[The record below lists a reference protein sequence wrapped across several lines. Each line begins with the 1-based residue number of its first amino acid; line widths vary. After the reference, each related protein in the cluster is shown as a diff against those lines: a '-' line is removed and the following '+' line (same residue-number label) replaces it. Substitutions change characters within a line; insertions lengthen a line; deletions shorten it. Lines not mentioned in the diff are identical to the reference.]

1 MEKKKSFNLIIVLT
15 IVILAVGFG
24 VWKFNEKFKIS
35 FVDNKLISCREHID
49 KDLDMFCDVCH
60 LELPF
65 SNYAE
70 IKRVEAGNSGENKL
84 EIYGYMP
91 KASNANIVKM
101 SDASAISTAKRYKK
115 DIQDEDIVAGFDIS
129 LDYDN
134 KKYEPSE
141 YSQKVDVKISNLDLD
156 ISKTYALL
164 HIIDDSNY
172 EILPIK
178 EMTKDEIIFTTGSFS
193 TYIII
198 TVGTNTVTFDGE
210 NFKVLDTNGNEI
222 KNGAT
227 VASGT
232 DFSFNIVPNNYYG
245 ITGVTCSTADV
256 MNSYGDIKGKACY
269 ISSVSENMTITVT
282 TAIAPSIT
290 THPVSAK
297 VKQGSSTKFSVVAN
311 DATTY
316 EWQYRENKSSLWK
329 SVTST
334 LGSSYT
340 SANFTL
346 TSTGYEV
353 SGYEF
358 RCLVGNANFT
368 AHERVKSDIATVSVA
383 QDDLIVGET
392 PIIMVQ
398 PNMDS
403 SKVKVNSGRATYSV
417 TAMGGTDMTF
427 TWQYRENKNE
437 LWKTVTSSVASASTS
452 TPSNSTTTKPLKKST
467 LTTVAATYSLSG
479 YEFRCLVGNTF
490 YTNHD
495 AIKSDIVSI
504 SVADDDLTLQGRM
517 LNLKITAQPE
527 SQKVK
532 LGDKATFSVTAVEA
546 GTYKWQYLASGE
558 ELWKDVTSTM
568 SSTYNKASMVIDT
581 SSMSKEKSLSGARF
595 RCVVSS
601 SVVSGYTKTSDEAI
615 LSVVQGTL
623 EKDISYAK
631 VISPKDVTVFEGRE
645 ASFTAGLDPT
655 VSGLKYEW
663 HEVNGDSDINL
674 ATQGAMYMSSNRGKA
689 NSTSSEKIVI
699 KVTNKATI
707 AFDYIVSSEVNDK
720 FTVSIEDANGTI
732 KAVDGISGIK
742 DWASYTGEFTPNADG
757 EIILNLS
764 YVKNEDVNE
773 GDDFGAIRNL
783 KCTSEKTI
791 DATCTYV
798 SDDIFKITTP
808 DSDAYDSSYTKTTH
822 TWIADTTD
830 ATIFKSNN
838 KGVANSQATA
848 SVEISLSTT
857 ATLSFD
863 YRVSSEGRSY
873 DWTTIKVVDNSGIT
887 TVANKLGGTT
897 TAVTNWQTYSASVTP
912 DSNGKVKILLL
923 YRKDS
928 SANSGNDVAEVRNIK
943 VNANSIVTDN
953 CTFAND
959 NVFTLENNFKKVD
972 YAGANTSTLTIPADL
987 VTLSKNGYK
996 YYCDLGGMVTNK
1008 ATLTVME
1015 YNITDISSDEIT
1027 VTLPSEKIIYNAM
1040 PQTINVLIKHGDKI
1054 LVLDTDYTAAY
1065 KNNINVGMAT
1075 LTVTGINL
1083 YEGTR
1088 DINFLINKR
1097 DITIKPKDEHKTY
1110 DGTALTSNVAE
1121 VSEGSLASGH
1131 TVEITTTGSI
1141 IDVGN
1146 VENKISQLT
1155 IKDGS
1160 NTDVSENYNITKA
1173 SGILTVY
1180 ADSGVNFSITLD
1192 KNSYEYDGTA
1202 KTPNVIVKAE
1212 NKVLTKDVDYEVK
1225 YTNNVEAGTAT
1236 VIVTGIGNYK
1246 GSAGSSYFTITK
1258 RAIEITAGS
1267 KSKVYDG
1274 TALTCATFSI
1284 TSSNKLAANQTLSAT
1299 TFGTIT
1305 NVGTTENVIV
1315 TCKVFA
1321 SGVDVTSNY
1330 SITSKA
1336 GTLEITKADVT
1347 GSISINGTN
1356 VVGETLSVEP
1366 DLTPA
1371 NVALTYEWY
1380 YNDTNTT
1387 SNGTKISEGK
1397 TLTLTDDLAGKY
1409 IYVVGKTN
1417 SSNYNAKT
1425 FEAITTNEKNYSDI
1439 VKSGGAPVLMGETS
1453 ANVYTNGYIL
1463 GNSSISARRSN
1474 VTSIVIKDN
1483 VDGASDSTISWD
1495 VSKVK
1500 DRSVTAWLVPNG
1512 SNYTLYIGA
1521 EGKII
1526 VSNGYAL
1533 FAEYSNCTSITGLV
1547 NLTTYE
1553 VTNMSRMFSNL
1564 SKVTSL
1570 DVSTLDTASCG
1581 DFSYMF
1587 NGCNALTSLNVS
1599 KFDTIRAT
1607 NMKMMFNGV
1616 SKVNVLNVSGFDTV
1630 NVRDMSGMF
1639 KGCSS
1644 VSGLD
1649 VSLFDTTNVENMASM
1664 FNGCSSLTSLDVTGF
1679 ITTSVKSMG
1688 RMFKDCSKLTRL
1700 DLCSFDLSKL
1710 DGSTYLESLNGV
1722 NDINEVEMFKGCTS
1736 LKSVLL
1742 GKHFARINGAN
1753 MFDGCSALN
1762 IIIAQAETPMSL
1774 STDTGL
1780 NSLTNA
1786 IIYVPNDSSY
1796 TNYLK
1801 ANNYSSVFGDRRIK
1815 RMLEVLGEGRVNLYY
1830 GDTYTSAGAL
1840 VAGCAED
1847 SKDIYESYG
1856 YTLEVT
1862 GLPVDTTV
1870 IGIHKV
1876 KFNLKYMNTTVDS
1889 M

>member
-1 MEKKKSFNLIIVLT
+1 MKKRKSFNLIIILT
-15 IVILAVGFG
+15 IVILAVGLG
-24 VWKFNEKFKIS
+24 VWKFNERFKIS
-35 FVDNKLISCREHID
+35 FGDNKLISCREHID

-156 ISKTYALL
+156 TSKTYALL

-290 THPVSAK
+290 THPVSVK

-316 EWQYRENKSSLWK
+316 EWQYRENKNSLWK

-334 LGSSYT
+334 LGSGYT
-340 SANFTL
+340 SVNFIL
-346 TSTGYEV
+346 TSTGYTV

-358 RCLVGNANFT
+358 RCLAGNANFT
-368 AHERVKSDIATVSVA
+368 GHERIT
-383 QDDLIVGET
+383 
-392 PIIMVQ
+392 
-398 PNMDS
+398 
-403 SKVKVNSGRATYSV
+403 
-417 TAMGGTDMTF
+417 
-427 TWQYRENKNE
+427 
-437 LWKTVTSSVASASTS
+437 
-452 TPSNSTTTKPLKKST
+452 
-467 LTTVAATYSLSG
+467 
-479 YEFRCLVGNTF
+479 
-490 YTNHD
+490 
-495 AIKSDIVSI
+495 SDIVSI

-546 GTYKWQYLASGE
+546 GTYKWQYLPSGE

-615 LSVVQGTL
+615 FSVVQGTL

-645 ASFTAGLDPT
+645 ASFTVGLDPA

-674 ATQGAMYMSSNRGKA
+674 ATENSN
-689 NSTSSEKIVI
+689 
-699 KVTNKATI
+699 
-707 AFDYIVSSEVNDK
+707 YI
-720 FTVSIEDANGTI
+720 G
-732 KAVDGISGIK
+732 
-742 DWASYTGEFTPNADG
+742 
-757 EIILNLS
+757 
-764 YVKNEDVNE
+764 
-773 GDDFGAIRNL
+773 
-783 KCTSEKTI
+783 
-791 DATCTYV
+791 
-798 SDDIFKITTP
+798 
-808 DSDAYDSSYTKTTH
+808 
-822 TWIADTTD
+822 ADT
-830 ATIFKSNN
+830 
-838 KGVANSQATA
+838 
-848 SVEISLSTT
+848 E
-857 ATLSFD
+857 
-863 YRVSSEGRSY
+863 
-873 DWTTIKVVDNSGIT
+873 
-887 TVANKLGGTT
+887 
-897 TAVTNWQTYSASVTP
+897 
-912 DSNGKVKILLL
+912 
-923 YRKDS
+923 
-928 SANSGNDVAEVRNIK
+928 
-943 VNANSIVTDN
+943 
-953 CTFAND
+953 
-959 NVFTLENNFKKVD
+959 
-972 YAGANTSTLTIPADL
+972 TLTIPADL

-996 YYCDLGGMVTNK
+996 YYCDIGGMVTNK
-1008 ATLTVME
+1008 ATLTVVE

-1027 VTLPSEKIIYNAM
+1027 ITLPSEKIIYNAM

-1054 LVLDTDYTAAY
+1054 LVLGTDYTAAY
-1065 KNNINVGMAT
+1065 KNNINVGMTT
-1075 LTVTGINL
+1075 LTITGINL

-1121 VSEGSLASGH
+1121 VSEGSLATGH

-1141 IDVGN
+1141 IDVGS
-1146 VENKISQLT
+1146 VENTISHLT

-1202 KTPNVIVKAE
+1202 KTPNVTVKVE

-1225 YTNNVEAGTAT
+1225 YTNNVDAGTAT

-1267 KSKVYDG
+1267 KSRVYDG
-1274 TALTCATFSI
+1274 TALICATFSI

-1336 GTLEITKADVT
+1336 GILEIKKADVT

-1425 FEAITTNEKNYSDI
+1425 FETITTNEKNYSDI
-1439 VKSGGAPVLMGETS
+1439 VKTGSAPVLMGETS

-1463 GNSSISARRSN
+1463 GNSSISVRRSN

-1526 VSNGYAL
+1526 LSNGYAL

-1547 NLTTYE
+1547 NLATYE

-1847 SKDIYESYG
+1847 SKDVYESYG

>member
-1 MEKKKSFNLIIVLT
+1 MKKRKSFNLIIILT
-15 IVILAVGFG
+15 IVILALGLG
-24 VWKFNEKFKIS
+24 VWKFNERFKIS

-101 SDASAISTAKRYKK
+101 SDASAISAAKRYKK

-156 ISKTYALL
+156 TSKTYALL

-269 ISSVSENMTITVT
+269 ISSVSENMTIIVT

-290 THPVSAK
+290 MHPVSVK

-316 EWQYRENKSSLWK
+316 EWQYRENKNSLWK

-334 LGSSYT
+334 LGSGYT
-340 SANFTL
+340 SVNFTL
-346 TSTGYEV
+346 TSTGYTV

-368 AHERVKSDIATVSVA
+368 GHERIT
-383 QDDLIVGET
+383 
-392 PIIMVQ
+392 
-398 PNMDS
+398 
-403 SKVKVNSGRATYSV
+403 
-417 TAMGGTDMTF
+417 
-427 TWQYRENKNE
+427 
-437 LWKTVTSSVASASTS
+437 
-452 TPSNSTTTKPLKKST
+452 
-467 LTTVAATYSLSG
+467 
-479 YEFRCLVGNTF
+479 
-490 YTNHD
+490 
-495 AIKSDIVSI
+495 SDIVSI

-546 GTYKWQYLASGE
+546 GAYKWQYLPSGE

-645 ASFTAGLDPT
+645 ASFTAGLDPA

-674 ATQGAMYMSSNRGKA
+674 ATENSN
-689 NSTSSEKIVI
+689 
-699 KVTNKATI
+699 
-707 AFDYIVSSEVNDK
+707 YI
-720 FTVSIEDANGTI
+720 G
-732 KAVDGISGIK
+732 
-742 DWASYTGEFTPNADG
+742 
-757 EIILNLS
+757 
-764 YVKNEDVNE
+764 
-773 GDDFGAIRNL
+773 
-783 KCTSEKTI
+783 
-791 DATCTYV
+791 
-798 SDDIFKITTP
+798 
-808 DSDAYDSSYTKTTH
+808 
-822 TWIADTTD
+822 ADT
-830 ATIFKSNN
+830 
-838 KGVANSQATA
+838 
-848 SVEISLSTT
+848 E
-857 ATLSFD
+857 
-863 YRVSSEGRSY
+863 
-873 DWTTIKVVDNSGIT
+873 
-887 TVANKLGGTT
+887 
-897 TAVTNWQTYSASVTP
+897 
-912 DSNGKVKILLL
+912 
-923 YRKDS
+923 
-928 SANSGNDVAEVRNIK
+928 
-943 VNANSIVTDN
+943 
-953 CTFAND
+953 
-959 NVFTLENNFKKVD
+959 
-972 YAGANTSTLTIPADL
+972 TLTIPADL

-996 YYCDLGGMVTNK
+996 YYCDIGGMVTNK

-1027 VTLPSEKIIYNAM
+1027 ITLPSEKIIYNTM
-1040 PQTINVLIKHGDKI
+1040 PRMLNLIIKHGDKI
-1054 LVLDTDYTAAY
+1054 LVLDTDYTTTY
-1065 KNNINVGMAT
+1065 KNNINIGMAT
-1075 LTVTGINL
+1075 LTITGINL

-1097 DITIKPKDEHKTY
+1097 DITIKPKDAHKTY
-1110 DGTALTSNVAE
+1110 DGTALTSNIAE
-1121 VSEGSLASGH
+1121 VSEGSLVTGH

-1141 IDVGN
+1141 IDVGS
-1146 VENKISQLT
+1146 VENTISQLT

-1202 KTPNVIVKAE
+1202 KTPNVVVKAE

-1225 YTNNVEAGTAT
+1225 YTNNVDAGTAT

-1336 GTLEITKADVT
+1336 GILEIKKADVT

-1425 FEAITTNEKNYSDI
+1425 FETITTNEKNYSDI
-1439 VKSGGAPVLMGETS
+1439 VKSGSAPVLMGETS

-1483 VDGASDSTISWD
+1483 VDGVSDSTISWD

-1547 NLTTYE
+1547 NLATYE

-1616 SKVNVLNVSGFDTV
+1616 SKVNALNVSGFDTV

-1664 FNGCSSLTSLDVTGF
+1664 FNGCSSLTSLDVSGF

-1774 STDTGL
+1774 STDTGI

-1830 GDTYTSAGAL
+1830 GDTYTSVDAL

>member
-1 MEKKKSFNLIIVLT
+1 MKKRKSFNLIIILT
-15 IVILAVGFG
+15 IVILAVGLG
-24 VWKFNEKFKIS
+24 VWKFNERFKIS
-35 FVDNKLISCREHID
+35 FGDNKLISCREHID

-70 IKRVEAGNSGENKL
+70 IKSVEAGNSGENKL

-101 SDASAISTAKRYKK
+101 SDASAISAAKRYKK

-156 ISKTYALL
+156 TSKTYALL

-290 THPVSAK
+290 THPVSVK
-297 VKQGSSTKFSVVAN
+297 VKQGSLTKFSVVAN

-316 EWQYRENKSSLWK
+316 EWQYRENKNSLWK

-334 LGSSYT
+334 LGSGYT
-340 SANFTL
+340 SVNFTL
-346 TSTGYEV
+346 TSTGYTV

-368 AHERVKSDIATVSVA
+368 GHERIT
-383 QDDLIVGET
+383 
-392 PIIMVQ
+392 
-398 PNMDS
+398 
-403 SKVKVNSGRATYSV
+403 
-417 TAMGGTDMTF
+417 
-427 TWQYRENKNE
+427 
-437 LWKTVTSSVASASTS
+437 
-452 TPSNSTTTKPLKKST
+452 
-467 LTTVAATYSLSG
+467 
-479 YEFRCLVGNTF
+479 
-490 YTNHD
+490 
-495 AIKSDIVSI
+495 SDIVSI

-546 GTYKWQYLASGE
+546 GTYKWQYLPSGE

-615 LSVVQGTL
+615 FSVVQGTL

-645 ASFTAGLDPT
+645 ASFTAGLDPA

-674 ATQGAMYMSSNRGKA
+674 ATENSN
-689 NSTSSEKIVI
+689 
-699 KVTNKATI
+699 
-707 AFDYIVSSEVNDK
+707 YI
-720 FTVSIEDANGTI
+720 G
-732 KAVDGISGIK
+732 
-742 DWASYTGEFTPNADG
+742 
-757 EIILNLS
+757 
-764 YVKNEDVNE
+764 
-773 GDDFGAIRNL
+773 
-783 KCTSEKTI
+783 
-791 DATCTYV
+791 
-798 SDDIFKITTP
+798 
-808 DSDAYDSSYTKTTH
+808 
-822 TWIADTTD
+822 ADT
-830 ATIFKSNN
+830 
-838 KGVANSQATA
+838 
-848 SVEISLSTT
+848 E
-857 ATLSFD
+857 
-863 YRVSSEGRSY
+863 
-873 DWTTIKVVDNSGIT
+873 
-887 TVANKLGGTT
+887 
-897 TAVTNWQTYSASVTP
+897 
-912 DSNGKVKILLL
+912 
-923 YRKDS
+923 
-928 SANSGNDVAEVRNIK
+928 
-943 VNANSIVTDN
+943 
-953 CTFAND
+953 
-959 NVFTLENNFKKVD
+959 
-972 YAGANTSTLTIPADL
+972 TLTIPADL

-996 YYCDLGGMVTNK
+996 YYCDIGGMVTNK

-1027 VTLPSEKIIYNAM
+1027 ITLPSEKIIYNTM
-1040 PQTINVLIKHGDKI
+1040 PRMLNLIIKHGDKI
-1054 LVLDTDYTAAY
+1054 LVLDTDYTTTY
-1065 KNNINVGMAT
+1065 KNNINIGMAT
-1075 LTVTGINL
+1075 LTITGINL

-1097 DITIKPKDEHKTY
+1097 DITIKPKDAHKTY
-1110 DGTALTSNVAE
+1110 DGTALTSNIAE
-1121 VSEGSLASGH
+1121 VSEGSLVTGH

-1141 IDVGN
+1141 IDVGS
-1146 VENKISQLT
+1146 VENTISQLT

-1258 RAIEITAGS
+1258 RAIEITAGN
-1267 KSKVYDG
+1267 KSKIYDG

-1330 SITSKA
+1330 SITSKV

-1371 NVALTYEWY
+1371 NVAFTCEWY

-1439 VKSGGAPVLMGETS
+1439 VKSGSAPVLMGETS

>member
-1 MEKKKSFNLIIVLT
+1 MKKRKSFNLIIILT
-15 IVILAVGFG
+15 IVILAVGLG
-24 VWKFNEKFKIS
+24 VWKFNERFKIS
-35 FVDNKLISCREHID
+35 FGDNKLISCREHID

-101 SDASAISTAKRYKK
+101 SDASAISAAKRYKK

-156 ISKTYALL
+156 TSKTYALL

-290 THPVSAK
+290 THPVSVK
-297 VKQGSSTKFSVVAN
+297 VKQGSLTKFSVVAN

-316 EWQYRENKSSLWK
+316 EWQYRENKNSLWK

-334 LGSSYT
+334 LGSGYT
-340 SANFTL
+340 SVNFTL
-346 TSTGYEV
+346 TSTGYTV

-368 AHERVKSDIATVSVA
+368 GHERIT
-383 QDDLIVGET
+383 
-392 PIIMVQ
+392 
-398 PNMDS
+398 
-403 SKVKVNSGRATYSV
+403 
-417 TAMGGTDMTF
+417 
-427 TWQYRENKNE
+427 
-437 LWKTVTSSVASASTS
+437 
-452 TPSNSTTTKPLKKST
+452 
-467 LTTVAATYSLSG
+467 
-479 YEFRCLVGNTF
+479 
-490 YTNHD
+490 
-495 AIKSDIVSI
+495 SDIVSI

-546 GTYKWQYLASGE
+546 GTYKWQYLPSGE

-581 SSMSKEKSLSGARF
+581 SSMSKEKTLSGARF

-645 ASFTAGLDPT
+645 ASFTAGLDPA

-674 ATQGAMYMSSNRGKA
+674 ATENSN
-689 NSTSSEKIVI
+689 
-699 KVTNKATI
+699 
-707 AFDYIVSSEVNDK
+707 YI
-720 FTVSIEDANGTI
+720 G
-732 KAVDGISGIK
+732 
-742 DWASYTGEFTPNADG
+742 
-757 EIILNLS
+757 
-764 YVKNEDVNE
+764 
-773 GDDFGAIRNL
+773 
-783 KCTSEKTI
+783 
-791 DATCTYV
+791 
-798 SDDIFKITTP
+798 
-808 DSDAYDSSYTKTTH
+808 
-822 TWIADTTD
+822 ADT
-830 ATIFKSNN
+830 
-838 KGVANSQATA
+838 
-848 SVEISLSTT
+848 E
-857 ATLSFD
+857 
-863 YRVSSEGRSY
+863 
-873 DWTTIKVVDNSGIT
+873 
-887 TVANKLGGTT
+887 
-897 TAVTNWQTYSASVTP
+897 
-912 DSNGKVKILLL
+912 
-923 YRKDS
+923 
-928 SANSGNDVAEVRNIK
+928 
-943 VNANSIVTDN
+943 
-953 CTFAND
+953 
-959 NVFTLENNFKKVD
+959 
-972 YAGANTSTLTIPADL
+972 TLTIPADL

-996 YYCDLGGMVTNK
+996 YYCDIGGMVTNK
-1008 ATLTVME
+1008 ATLTVVE

-1027 VTLPSEKIIYNAM
+1027 ITLPSEKIIYNTM
-1040 PQTINVLIKHGDKI
+1040 PRMLNLIIKHGDKI
-1054 LVLDTDYTAAY
+1054 LVLDTDYTTTY
-1065 KNNINVGMAT
+1065 KNNINIGMAT
-1075 LTVTGINL
+1075 LTITGINL

-1110 DGTALTSNVAE
+1110 DGTALTSNIVE
-1121 VSEGSLASGH
+1121 VSEGSLVTGH

-1141 IDVGN
+1141 IDVGS
-1146 VENKISQLT
+1146 VENTISQLT

-1347 GSISINGTN
+1347 GSININGTN

-1439 VKSGGAPVLMGETS
+1439 VKSGSAPVLMGETS

>member
-1 MEKKKSFNLIIVLT
+1 MKKRKSFNLIIILT
-15 IVILAVGFG
+15 IVILAVGLG
-24 VWKFNEKFKIS
+24 VWKFNERFKIS
-35 FVDNKLISCREHID
+35 FGDNKLISCREHID

-156 ISKTYALL
+156 TSKTYALL

-290 THPVSAK
+290 THPVSVK

-316 EWQYRENKSSLWK
+316 EWQYRENKNSLWK

-334 LGSSYT
+334 LGSGYT
-340 SANFTL
+340 SVNFIL
-346 TSTGYEV
+346 TSTGYTV

-368 AHERVKSDIATVSVA
+368 GHERIT
-383 QDDLIVGET
+383 
-392 PIIMVQ
+392 
-398 PNMDS
+398 
-403 SKVKVNSGRATYSV
+403 
-417 TAMGGTDMTF
+417 
-427 TWQYRENKNE
+427 
-437 LWKTVTSSVASASTS
+437 
-452 TPSNSTTTKPLKKST
+452 
-467 LTTVAATYSLSG
+467 
-479 YEFRCLVGNTF
+479 
-490 YTNHD
+490 
-495 AIKSDIVSI
+495 SDIVSI

-546 GTYKWQYLASGE
+546 GTYKWQYLPSGE

-601 SVVSGYTKTSDEAI
+601 SVASGYTKTSDEAI

-645 ASFTAGLDPT
+645 ASFTAGLDLA

-674 ATQGAMYMSSNRGKA
+674 ATENSN
-689 NSTSSEKIVI
+689 
-699 KVTNKATI
+699 
-707 AFDYIVSSEVNDK
+707 YI
-720 FTVSIEDANGTI
+720 G
-732 KAVDGISGIK
+732 
-742 DWASYTGEFTPNADG
+742 
-757 EIILNLS
+757 
-764 YVKNEDVNE
+764 
-773 GDDFGAIRNL
+773 
-783 KCTSEKTI
+783 
-791 DATCTYV
+791 
-798 SDDIFKITTP
+798 
-808 DSDAYDSSYTKTTH
+808 
-822 TWIADTTD
+822 ADT
-830 ATIFKSNN
+830 
-838 KGVANSQATA
+838 
-848 SVEISLSTT
+848 E
-857 ATLSFD
+857 
-863 YRVSSEGRSY
+863 
-873 DWTTIKVVDNSGIT
+873 
-887 TVANKLGGTT
+887 
-897 TAVTNWQTYSASVTP
+897 
-912 DSNGKVKILLL
+912 
-923 YRKDS
+923 
-928 SANSGNDVAEVRNIK
+928 
-943 VNANSIVTDN
+943 
-953 CTFAND
+953 
-959 NVFTLENNFKKVD
+959 
-972 YAGANTSTLTIPADL
+972 TLTIPADL

-996 YYCDLGGMVTNK
+996 YYCDIGGMVTNK

-1027 VTLPSEKIIYNAM
+1027 ITLPSEKIIYNAM

-1054 LVLDTDYTAAY
+1054 LVLGTDYTAAY
-1065 KNNINVGMAT
+1065 KNNINVGMTT

-1110 DGTALTSNVAE
+1110 DGTALTSNIAE
-1121 VSEGSLASGH
+1121 VSEGSLVTGH

-1141 IDVGN
+1141 IDVGS
-1146 VENKISQLT
+1146 VENTISQLT

-1202 KTPNVIVKAE
+1202 KTPNVVVKAE

-1225 YTNNVEAGTAT
+1225 YTNNVDAGTAT

-1267 KSKVYDG
+1267 KSRVYDG

-1336 GTLEITKADVT
+1336 GILEIKKADVT

-1439 VKSGGAPVLMGETS
+1439 VKSGSAPVLMGETS
-1453 ANVYTNGYIL
+1453 ENVYTNGYIL

-1483 VDGASDSTISWD
+1483 VDGVSDSTISWD

-1526 VSNGYAL
+1526 LSNGYAL

-1547 NLTTYE
+1547 NLATYE

-1722 NDINEVEMFKGCTS
+1722 NDINEVEMFRGCTS

-1830 GDTYTSAGAL
+1830 GDTYTSVGAL

>member
-1 MEKKKSFNLIIVLT
+1 MKKRKSFNLIIILT
-15 IVILAVGFG
+15 IVILAVGLG
-24 VWKFNEKFKIS
+24 VWKFNERFKIS
-35 FVDNKLISCREHID
+35 FGDNKLISCREHID

-156 ISKTYALL
+156 TSKTYALL

-269 ISSVSENMTITVT
+269 ISSVSENMTIIVT

-290 THPVSAK
+290 MHPVSVK

-316 EWQYRENKSSLWK
+316 EWQYRENKNSLWK

-334 LGSSYT
+334 LGSGYT
-340 SANFTL
+340 SVNFTL
-346 TSTGYEV
+346 TSTGYTV

-368 AHERVKSDIATVSVA
+368 GHERIT
-383 QDDLIVGET
+383 
-392 PIIMVQ
+392 
-398 PNMDS
+398 
-403 SKVKVNSGRATYSV
+403 
-417 TAMGGTDMTF
+417 
-427 TWQYRENKNE
+427 
-437 LWKTVTSSVASASTS
+437 
-452 TPSNSTTTKPLKKST
+452 
-467 LTTVAATYSLSG
+467 
-479 YEFRCLVGNTF
+479 
-490 YTNHD
+490 
-495 AIKSDIVSI
+495 SDIVSI

-546 GTYKWQYLASGE
+546 GTYKWQYLPSGE

-601 SVVSGYTKTSDEAI
+601 SVASGYTKTSDEAI

-645 ASFTAGLDPT
+645 ASFTAGLDPA

-663 HEVNGDSDINL
+663 HEVNEDSDINL
-674 ATQGAMYMSSNRGKA
+674 ATENSN
-689 NSTSSEKIVI
+689 
-699 KVTNKATI
+699 
-707 AFDYIVSSEVNDK
+707 YI
-720 FTVSIEDANGTI
+720 G
-732 KAVDGISGIK
+732 
-742 DWASYTGEFTPNADG
+742 
-757 EIILNLS
+757 
-764 YVKNEDVNE
+764 
-773 GDDFGAIRNL
+773 
-783 KCTSEKTI
+783 
-791 DATCTYV
+791 
-798 SDDIFKITTP
+798 
-808 DSDAYDSSYTKTTH
+808 
-822 TWIADTTD
+822 ADT
-830 ATIFKSNN
+830 
-838 KGVANSQATA
+838 
-848 SVEISLSTT
+848 E
-857 ATLSFD
+857 
-863 YRVSSEGRSY
+863 
-873 DWTTIKVVDNSGIT
+873 
-887 TVANKLGGTT
+887 
-897 TAVTNWQTYSASVTP
+897 
-912 DSNGKVKILLL
+912 
-923 YRKDS
+923 
-928 SANSGNDVAEVRNIK
+928 
-943 VNANSIVTDN
+943 
-953 CTFAND
+953 
-959 NVFTLENNFKKVD
+959 
-972 YAGANTSTLTIPADL
+972 TLTIPADL

-996 YYCDLGGMVTNK
+996 YYCDIGGMVTNK

-1075 LTVTGINL
+1075 LTITGINL

-1110 DGTALTSNVAE
+1110 DGTALTSNIAE
-1121 VSEGSLASGH
+1121 VSEGSLATGH

-1202 KTPNVIVKAE
+1202 KTPNVTVKAE

-1225 YTNNVEAGTAT
+1225 YTNNVDAGTAT

-1267 KSKVYDG
+1267 KSRVYDG
-1274 TALTCATFSI
+1274 TALTCAIFSI

-1330 SITSKA
+1330 SITSKV

-1366 DLTPA
+1366 NLTPA
-1371 NVALTYEWY
+1371 NVTLTYEWY

-1439 VKSGGAPVLMGETS
+1439 VKSGSAPVLMGETS
-1453 ANVYTNGYIL
+1453 ENVYTNGYIL

-1483 VDGASDSTISWD
+1483 VDGVSDSTISWD

-1526 VSNGYAL
+1526 LSNGYAL

-1547 NLTTYE
+1547 NLATYE

-1679 ITTSVKSMG
+1679 ITTSAKSMG

-1762 IIIAQAETPMSL
+1762 IIIAQTETPMSL

-1830 GDTYTSAGAL
+1830 GDTYTSVGAL

-1847 SKDIYESYG
+1847 SKDVYESYG

>member
-1 MEKKKSFNLIIVLT
+1 MKKRKSFNLIIILT
-15 IVILAVGFG
+15 IVILAVGLG
-24 VWKFNEKFKIS
+24 VWKFNERFKIS
-35 FVDNKLISCREHID
+35 FGDNKLISCREHID

-70 IKRVEAGNSGENKL
+70 IKSVEAGNSGENKL

-101 SDASAISTAKRYKK
+101 SDASAISVAKRYKK

-156 ISKTYALL
+156 TSKTYALL

-290 THPVSAK
+290 THPVSVK
-297 VKQGSSTKFSVVAN
+297 VKQGSLTKFSVVAN

-316 EWQYRENKSSLWK
+316 EWQYRENKNSLWK

-334 LGSSYT
+334 LGSGYT
-340 SANFTL
+340 SVNFTL
-346 TSTGYEV
+346 TSTGYTV

-368 AHERVKSDIATVSVA
+368 GHERIT
-383 QDDLIVGET
+383 
-392 PIIMVQ
+392 
-398 PNMDS
+398 
-403 SKVKVNSGRATYSV
+403 
-417 TAMGGTDMTF
+417 
-427 TWQYRENKNE
+427 
-437 LWKTVTSSVASASTS
+437 
-452 TPSNSTTTKPLKKST
+452 
-467 LTTVAATYSLSG
+467 
-479 YEFRCLVGNTF
+479 
-490 YTNHD
+490 
-495 AIKSDIVSI
+495 SDIVSI

-546 GTYKWQYLASGE
+546 GTYKWQYLPSGE

-581 SSMSKEKSLSGARF
+581 NSMSKEKSLSGTRF

-601 SVVSGYTKTSDEAI
+601 SVVSGYTKTSDEVI

-645 ASFTAGLDPT
+645 ASFTAGLDPA

-674 ATQGAMYMSSNRGKA
+674 ATENSN
-689 NSTSSEKIVI
+689 
-699 KVTNKATI
+699 
-707 AFDYIVSSEVNDK
+707 YI
-720 FTVSIEDANGTI
+720 G
-732 KAVDGISGIK
+732 
-742 DWASYTGEFTPNADG
+742 
-757 EIILNLS
+757 
-764 YVKNEDVNE
+764 
-773 GDDFGAIRNL
+773 
-783 KCTSEKTI
+783 
-791 DATCTYV
+791 
-798 SDDIFKITTP
+798 
-808 DSDAYDSSYTKTTH
+808 
-822 TWIADTTD
+822 ADT
-830 ATIFKSNN
+830 
-838 KGVANSQATA
+838 
-848 SVEISLSTT
+848 E
-857 ATLSFD
+857 
-863 YRVSSEGRSY
+863 
-873 DWTTIKVVDNSGIT
+873 
-887 TVANKLGGTT
+887 
-897 TAVTNWQTYSASVTP
+897 
-912 DSNGKVKILLL
+912 
-923 YRKDS
+923 
-928 SANSGNDVAEVRNIK
+928 
-943 VNANSIVTDN
+943 
-953 CTFAND
+953 
-959 NVFTLENNFKKVD
+959 
-972 YAGANTSTLTIPADL
+972 TLTIPADL

-996 YYCDLGGMVTNK
+996 YYCDIGGMVTNK

-1027 VTLPSEKIIYNAM
+1027 ITLPSEKIIYNTM
-1040 PQTINVLIKHGDKI
+1040 PRMLNLIIKHGDKI
-1054 LVLDTDYTAAY
+1054 LVLDTDYTTTY
-1065 KNNINVGMAT
+1065 KNNINIGMAT
-1075 LTVTGINL
+1075 LTITGINL

-1097 DITIKPKDEHKTY
+1097 DITIKPKDAHKTY
-1110 DGTALTSNVAE
+1110 DGTALTSNIAE
-1121 VSEGSLASGH
+1121 VSEGSLATGH

-1225 YTNNVEAGTAT
+1225 YTNNVDAGTAT

-1267 KSKVYDG
+1267 KSRVYDG

-1336 GTLEITKADVT
+1336 GILELKKADVT

-1425 FEAITTNEKNYSDI
+1425 FETTTTNEKNYSDI
-1439 VKSGGAPVLMGETS
+1439 VKSGSAPVLMGETS

-1463 GNSSISARRSN
+1463 GNSSISVRRSN

-1483 VDGASDSTISWD
+1483 VDGVSDSTISWD

-1526 VSNGYAL
+1526 LSNGYAL

-1547 NLTTYE
+1547 NLATYE

-1564 SKVTSL
+1564 SKVTSI

-1710 DGSTYLESLNGV
+1710 DGSTYLETLNGV

-1736 LKSVLL
+1736 LKSILL

-1753 MFDGCSALN
+1753 MFDGCSTLN
-1762 IIIAQAETPMSL
+1762 IIIAQSETPMSL

-1780 NSLTNA
+1780 NTLTNA

-1796 TNYLK
+1796 TNYLN

-1815 RMLEVLGEGRVNLYY
+1815 RMLEVLGEGKVNLYY

-1876 KFNLKYMNTTVDS
+1876 KFNLKYMNITVDS

>member
-1 MEKKKSFNLIIVLT
+1 MKKRKSFNLIIILT
-15 IVILAVGFG
+15 IVILAVGLG
-24 VWKFNEKFKIS
+24 VWKFNERFKIS
-35 FVDNKLISCREHID
+35 FGDNKLISCREHID

-156 ISKTYALL
+156 TSKTYALL

-269 ISSVSENMTITVT
+269 ISSVSENMTIIVT

-290 THPVSAK
+290 THPVSVK

-316 EWQYRENKSSLWK
+316 EWQYRENKNSLWK

-334 LGSSYT
+334 LGSGYT
-340 SANFTL
+340 SVNFIL
-346 TSTGYEV
+346 TSTGYTV

-368 AHERVKSDIATVSVA
+368 GHERIT
-383 QDDLIVGET
+383 
-392 PIIMVQ
+392 
-398 PNMDS
+398 
-403 SKVKVNSGRATYSV
+403 
-417 TAMGGTDMTF
+417 
-427 TWQYRENKNE
+427 
-437 LWKTVTSSVASASTS
+437 
-452 TPSNSTTTKPLKKST
+452 
-467 LTTVAATYSLSG
+467 
-479 YEFRCLVGNTF
+479 
-490 YTNHD
+490 
-495 AIKSDIVSI
+495 SDIVSI

-532 LGDKATFSVTAVEA
+532 LGDKATFSVTAVGA
-546 GTYKWQYLASGE
+546 GTYKWQYLPSGE

-601 SVVSGYTKTSDEAI
+601 SVASGYTKTSDEAI

-645 ASFTAGLDPT
+645 ANFTAGLDPA

-674 ATQGAMYMSSNRGKA
+674 ATENSN
-689 NSTSSEKIVI
+689 
-699 KVTNKATI
+699 
-707 AFDYIVSSEVNDK
+707 YI
-720 FTVSIEDANGTI
+720 G
-732 KAVDGISGIK
+732 
-742 DWASYTGEFTPNADG
+742 
-757 EIILNLS
+757 
-764 YVKNEDVNE
+764 
-773 GDDFGAIRNL
+773 
-783 KCTSEKTI
+783 
-791 DATCTYV
+791 
-798 SDDIFKITTP
+798 
-808 DSDAYDSSYTKTTH
+808 
-822 TWIADTTD
+822 ADT
-830 ATIFKSNN
+830 
-838 KGVANSQATA
+838 
-848 SVEISLSTT
+848 E
-857 ATLSFD
+857 
-863 YRVSSEGRSY
+863 
-873 DWTTIKVVDNSGIT
+873 
-887 TVANKLGGTT
+887 
-897 TAVTNWQTYSASVTP
+897 
-912 DSNGKVKILLL
+912 
-923 YRKDS
+923 
-928 SANSGNDVAEVRNIK
+928 
-943 VNANSIVTDN
+943 
-953 CTFAND
+953 
-959 NVFTLENNFKKVD
+959 
-972 YAGANTSTLTIPADL
+972 TLTIPADL

-996 YYCDLGGMVTNK
+996 YYCDIGGMVTNK

-1054 LVLDTDYTAAY
+1054 LVLDTDYTATY
-1065 KNNINVGMAT
+1065 KNNIKVGMAT
-1075 LTVTGINL
+1075 LTITGINL

-1110 DGTALTSNVAE
+1110 DGTALTSNIAE
-1121 VSEGSLASGH
+1121 VSEGSLVTGH

-1141 IDVGN
+1141 IDVGS
-1146 VENKISQLT
+1146 VENTISQLT

-1202 KTPNVIVKAE
+1202 KTPNVVVKAE

-1225 YTNNVEAGTAT
+1225 YTNNVDAGTAT

-1267 KSKVYDG
+1267 KSRVYDG

-1321 SGVDVTSNY
+1321 SGVDATPNY
-1330 SITSKA
+1330 SITSKV

-1439 VKSGGAPVLMGETS
+1439 VKSGSAPVLMGETS

-1526 VSNGYAL
+1526 LSNGYAL

-1547 NLTTYE
+1547 NLATYE

-1830 GDTYTSAGAL
+1830 GDTYTSVGAL

>member
-1 MEKKKSFNLIIVLT
+1 MKKRKSFNLIIILT
-15 IVILAVGFG
+15 IVILAVGLG
-24 VWKFNEKFKIS
+24 VWKFNERFKIS
-35 FVDNKLISCREHID
+35 FGDNKLISCREHID

-70 IKRVEAGNSGENKL
+70 IKSVEAGNSGENKL

-101 SDASAISTAKRYKK
+101 SDASAISAAKRYKK

-134 KKYEPSE
+134 KKYEPRE

-156 ISKTYALL
+156 TSKTYALL

-290 THPVSAK
+290 THPVSVK
-297 VKQGSSTKFSVVAN
+297 VKQGSLTKFSVVAN

-316 EWQYRENKSSLWK
+316 EWQYRENKNSLWK

-334 LGSSYT
+334 LGSGYT
-340 SANFTL
+340 SVNFTL
-346 TSTGYEV
+346 TSTGYTV

-368 AHERVKSDIATVSVA
+368 GHERIT
-383 QDDLIVGET
+383 
-392 PIIMVQ
+392 
-398 PNMDS
+398 
-403 SKVKVNSGRATYSV
+403 
-417 TAMGGTDMTF
+417 
-427 TWQYRENKNE
+427 
-437 LWKTVTSSVASASTS
+437 
-452 TPSNSTTTKPLKKST
+452 
-467 LTTVAATYSLSG
+467 
-479 YEFRCLVGNTF
+479 
-490 YTNHD
+490 
-495 AIKSDIVSI
+495 SDIVSI

-546 GTYKWQYLASGE
+546 GTYKWQYLPSGE

-615 LSVVQGTL
+615 FSVVQGTL
-623 EKDISYAK
+623 EEDISYAK

-645 ASFTAGLDPT
+645 ASFTAGLDPA

-674 ATQGAMYMSSNRGKA
+674 ATENSN
-689 NSTSSEKIVI
+689 
-699 KVTNKATI
+699 
-707 AFDYIVSSEVNDK
+707 YI
-720 FTVSIEDANGTI
+720 G
-732 KAVDGISGIK
+732 
-742 DWASYTGEFTPNADG
+742 
-757 EIILNLS
+757 
-764 YVKNEDVNE
+764 
-773 GDDFGAIRNL
+773 
-783 KCTSEKTI
+783 
-791 DATCTYV
+791 
-798 SDDIFKITTP
+798 
-808 DSDAYDSSYTKTTH
+808 
-822 TWIADTTD
+822 ADT
-830 ATIFKSNN
+830 
-838 KGVANSQATA
+838 
-848 SVEISLSTT
+848 E
-857 ATLSFD
+857 
-863 YRVSSEGRSY
+863 
-873 DWTTIKVVDNSGIT
+873 
-887 TVANKLGGTT
+887 
-897 TAVTNWQTYSASVTP
+897 
-912 DSNGKVKILLL
+912 
-923 YRKDS
+923 
-928 SANSGNDVAEVRNIK
+928 
-943 VNANSIVTDN
+943 
-953 CTFAND
+953 
-959 NVFTLENNFKKVD
+959 
-972 YAGANTSTLTIPADL
+972 TLTIPADL

-996 YYCDLGGMVTNK
+996 YYCDIGGMVTNK

-1027 VTLPSEKIIYNAM
+1027 ITLPSEKIIYNTM
-1040 PQTINVLIKHGDKI
+1040 PRMLNLIIKHGDKI
-1054 LVLDTDYTAAY
+1054 LVLDTDYTTTY
-1065 KNNINVGMAT
+1065 KNNINIGMAT
-1075 LTVTGINL
+1075 LTITGINL

-1097 DITIKPKDEHKTY
+1097 DITIKPKDAHKTY
-1110 DGTALTSNVAE
+1110 DGTALTSNIAE
-1121 VSEGSLASGH
+1121 VSEGSLVTGH

-1141 IDVGN
+1141 IDVGS
-1146 VENKISQLT
+1146 VENTISQLT

-1212 NKVLTKDVDYEVK
+1212 NKVLTKGVDYEVK
-1225 YTNNVEAGTAT
+1225 YTNNVDAGTAA

-1336 GTLEITKADVT
+1336 GILEIKKADVT

-1425 FEAITTNEKNYSDI
+1425 FETITTNEKNYSDI
-1439 VKSGGAPVLMGETS
+1439 VKSGSAPVLMGETS

-1463 GNSSISARRSN
+1463 GNSSISVRRSN

-1483 VDGASDSTISWD
+1483 VDGVSDSTISWD

-1526 VSNGYAL
+1526 LSNGYAL

-1547 NLTTYE
+1547 NLATYE

-1801 ANNYSSVFGDRRIK
+1801 ANNYSSVFEDRRIK

-1847 SKDIYESYG
+1847 SKDVYESYG

>member
-1 MEKKKSFNLIIVLT
+1 MKKRKSFNLIIILT
-15 IVILAVGFG
+15 IVILAVGLG
-24 VWKFNEKFKIS
+24 VWKFNERFKIS
-35 FVDNKLISCREHID
+35 FGDNKLISCREHID

-70 IKRVEAGNSGENKL
+70 IKSVEAGNSGENKL

-101 SDASAISTAKRYKK
+101 SDASAISAAKRYKK

-134 KKYEPSE
+134 KKYEPRE

-156 ISKTYALL
+156 TSKTYALL

-290 THPVSAK
+290 THPVSVK
-297 VKQGSSTKFSVVAN
+297 VKQGSLTKFSVVAN

-316 EWQYRENKSSLWK
+316 EWQYRENKNSLWK

-334 LGSSYT
+334 LGSGYT
-340 SANFTL
+340 SVNFTL
-346 TSTGYEV
+346 TSTGYTV

-368 AHERVKSDIATVSVA
+368 GHERIT
-383 QDDLIVGET
+383 
-392 PIIMVQ
+392 
-398 PNMDS
+398 
-403 SKVKVNSGRATYSV
+403 
-417 TAMGGTDMTF
+417 
-427 TWQYRENKNE
+427 
-437 LWKTVTSSVASASTS
+437 
-452 TPSNSTTTKPLKKST
+452 
-467 LTTVAATYSLSG
+467 
-479 YEFRCLVGNTF
+479 
-490 YTNHD
+490 
-495 AIKSDIVSI
+495 SDIVSI

-546 GTYKWQYLASGE
+546 GTYKWQYLPSGE

-615 LSVVQGTL
+615 FSVVQGTL

-645 ASFTAGLDPT
+645 ASFTAGLDPA

-674 ATQGAMYMSSNRGKA
+674 ATENSN
-689 NSTSSEKIVI
+689 
-699 KVTNKATI
+699 
-707 AFDYIVSSEVNDK
+707 YI
-720 FTVSIEDANGTI
+720 G
-732 KAVDGISGIK
+732 
-742 DWASYTGEFTPNADG
+742 
-757 EIILNLS
+757 
-764 YVKNEDVNE
+764 
-773 GDDFGAIRNL
+773 
-783 KCTSEKTI
+783 
-791 DATCTYV
+791 
-798 SDDIFKITTP
+798 
-808 DSDAYDSSYTKTTH
+808 
-822 TWIADTTD
+822 ADT
-830 ATIFKSNN
+830 
-838 KGVANSQATA
+838 
-848 SVEISLSTT
+848 E
-857 ATLSFD
+857 
-863 YRVSSEGRSY
+863 
-873 DWTTIKVVDNSGIT
+873 
-887 TVANKLGGTT
+887 
-897 TAVTNWQTYSASVTP
+897 
-912 DSNGKVKILLL
+912 
-923 YRKDS
+923 
-928 SANSGNDVAEVRNIK
+928 
-943 VNANSIVTDN
+943 
-953 CTFAND
+953 
-959 NVFTLENNFKKVD
+959 
-972 YAGANTSTLTIPADL
+972 TLTIPADL

-996 YYCDLGGMVTNK
+996 YYCDIGGMVTNK

-1027 VTLPSEKIIYNAM
+1027 ITLPSEKIIYNTM
-1040 PQTINVLIKHGDKI
+1040 PRMLNLIIKHGDKI
-1054 LVLDTDYTAAY
+1054 LVLDTDYTTTY
-1065 KNNINVGMAT
+1065 KNNINIGMAT
-1075 LTVTGINL
+1075 LTITGINL

-1097 DITIKPKDEHKTY
+1097 DITIKPKDAHKTY
-1110 DGTALTSNVAE
+1110 DGTALTSNIAE
-1121 VSEGSLASGH
+1121 VSEGSLVTGH

-1141 IDVGN
+1141 IDVGS
-1146 VENKISQLT
+1146 VENTISQLT

-1212 NKVLTKDVDYEVK
+1212 NKVLTKGVDYEVK
-1225 YTNNVEAGTAT
+1225 YTNNVDAGTAA

-1267 KSKVYDG
+1267 KSRVYDG

-1284 TSSNKLAANQTLSAT
+1284 TSSNKLAANQTLSAS

-1330 SITSKA
+1330 SITSKV

-1366 DLTPA
+1366 NLTPA

-1425 FEAITTNEKNYSDI
+1425 IEAITTNEKNYSDI
-1439 VKSGGAPVLMGETS
+1439 VKSGSAPVLMGETS

-1483 VDGASDSTISWD
+1483 VDGVSDSTISWD

-1526 VSNGYAL
+1526 LSNGYAL

-1547 NLTTYE
+1547 NLATYE

-1688 RMFKDCSKLTRL
+1688 RMFKDCNKLTRL

>member
-1 MEKKKSFNLIIVLT
+1 
-15 IVILAVGFG
+15 
-24 VWKFNEKFKIS
+24 
-35 FVDNKLISCREHID
+35 
-49 KDLDMFCDVCH
+49 
-60 LELPF
+60 
-65 SNYAE
+65 
-70 IKRVEAGNSGENKL
+70 
-84 EIYGYMP
+84 
-91 KASNANIVKM
+91 
-101 SDASAISTAKRYKK
+101 
-115 DIQDEDIVAGFDIS
+115 
-129 LDYDN
+129 
-134 KKYEPSE
+134 
-141 YSQKVDVKISNLDLD
+141 
-156 ISKTYALL
+156 
-164 HIIDDSNY
+164 
-172 EILPIK
+172 
-178 EMTKDEIIFTTGSFS
+178 
-193 TYIII
+193 
-198 TVGTNTVTFDGE
+198 
-210 NFKVLDTNGNEI
+210 
-222 KNGAT
+222 
-227 VASGT
+227 
-232 DFSFNIVPNNYYG
+232 
-245 ITGVTCSTADV
+245 
-256 MNSYGDIKGKACY
+256 
-269 ISSVSENMTITVT
+269 
-282 TAIAPSIT
+282 
-290 THPVSAK
+290 
-297 VKQGSSTKFSVVAN
+297 
-311 DATTY
+311 
-316 EWQYRENKSSLWK
+316 
-329 SVTST
+329 
-334 LGSSYT
+334 
-340 SANFTL
+340 
-346 TSTGYEV
+346 
-353 SGYEF
+353 
-358 RCLVGNANFT
+358 
-368 AHERVKSDIATVSVA
+368 
-383 QDDLIVGET
+383 
-392 PIIMVQ
+392 
-398 PNMDS
+398 
-403 SKVKVNSGRATYSV
+403 
-417 TAMGGTDMTF
+417 
-427 TWQYRENKNE
+427 
-437 LWKTVTSSVASASTS
+437 
-452 TPSNSTTTKPLKKST
+452 
-467 LTTVAATYSLSG
+467 
-479 YEFRCLVGNTF
+479 
-490 YTNHD
+490 
-495 AIKSDIVSI
+495 
-504 SVADDDLTLQGRM
+504 
-517 LNLKITAQPE
+517 
-527 SQKVK
+527 
-532 LGDKATFSVTAVEA
+532 
-546 GTYKWQYLASGE
+546 
-558 ELWKDVTSTM
+558 M

-645 ASFTAGLDPT
+645 ASFTAGLDPA

-674 ATQGAMYMSSNRGKA
+674 ATENSN
-689 NSTSSEKIVI
+689 
-699 KVTNKATI
+699 
-707 AFDYIVSSEVNDK
+707 YI
-720 FTVSIEDANGTI
+720 G
-732 KAVDGISGIK
+732 
-742 DWASYTGEFTPNADG
+742 
-757 EIILNLS
+757 
-764 YVKNEDVNE
+764 
-773 GDDFGAIRNL
+773 
-783 KCTSEKTI
+783 
-791 DATCTYV
+791 
-798 SDDIFKITTP
+798 
-808 DSDAYDSSYTKTTH
+808 
-822 TWIADTTD
+822 ADT
-830 ATIFKSNN
+830 
-838 KGVANSQATA
+838 
-848 SVEISLSTT
+848 E
-857 ATLSFD
+857 
-863 YRVSSEGRSY
+863 
-873 DWTTIKVVDNSGIT
+873 
-887 TVANKLGGTT
+887 
-897 TAVTNWQTYSASVTP
+897 
-912 DSNGKVKILLL
+912 
-923 YRKDS
+923 
-928 SANSGNDVAEVRNIK
+928 
-943 VNANSIVTDN
+943 
-953 CTFAND
+953 
-959 NVFTLENNFKKVD
+959 
-972 YAGANTSTLTIPADL
+972 TLTIPADL

-996 YYCDLGGMVTNK
+996 YYCDIGGMVTNK

-1027 VTLPSEKIIYNAM
+1027 ITLPSEKIIYNAM

-1054 LVLDTDYTAAY
+1054 LVLGTDYTAAY

-1110 DGTALTSNVAE
+1110 DGTALTSNIAE

-1225 YTNNVEAGTAT
+1225 YTNNVDAGTAT

-1267 KSKVYDG
+1267 KSRVYDG

-1330 SITSKA
+1330 SITSKV

-1366 DLTPA
+1366 NLTPA

-1439 VKSGGAPVLMGETS
+1439 VKSGSAPVLMGETS

-1700 DLCSFDLSKL
+1700 DLCSFDLNKL
-1710 DGSTYLESLNGV
+1710 DGSTYLESLNDV

-1847 SKDIYESYG
+1847 SKDVYESYG

>member
-1 MEKKKSFNLIIVLT
+1 MKKRKSFNLIIILT
-15 IVILAVGFG
+15 IVILAVGLG
-24 VWKFNEKFKIS
+24 VWKFNERFKIS
-35 FVDNKLISCREHID
+35 FGDNKLISCREHID

-70 IKRVEAGNSGENKL
+70 IKSVEAGNSGENKL

-101 SDASAISTAKRYKK
+101 SDASAISAAKRYKK

-134 KKYEPSE
+134 KKYEPRE

-156 ISKTYALL
+156 TSKTYALL

-290 THPVSAK
+290 THPVSVK
-297 VKQGSSTKFSVVAN
+297 VKQGSLTKFSVVAN

-316 EWQYRENKSSLWK
+316 EWQYRENKNSLWK

-334 LGSSYT
+334 LGSGYT
-340 SANFTL
+340 SVNFTL
-346 TSTGYEV
+346 TSTGYTV

-368 AHERVKSDIATVSVA
+368 GHERIT
-383 QDDLIVGET
+383 
-392 PIIMVQ
+392 
-398 PNMDS
+398 
-403 SKVKVNSGRATYSV
+403 
-417 TAMGGTDMTF
+417 
-427 TWQYRENKNE
+427 
-437 LWKTVTSSVASASTS
+437 
-452 TPSNSTTTKPLKKST
+452 
-467 LTTVAATYSLSG
+467 
-479 YEFRCLVGNTF
+479 
-490 YTNHD
+490 
-495 AIKSDIVSI
+495 SDIVSI

-546 GTYKWQYLASGE
+546 GTYKWQYLPSGE

-623 EKDISYAK
+623 EEDISYAK

-645 ASFTAGLDPT
+645 ASFTAGLDPA

-674 ATQGAMYMSSNRGKA
+674 ATENSN
-689 NSTSSEKIVI
+689 
-699 KVTNKATI
+699 
-707 AFDYIVSSEVNDK
+707 YI
-720 FTVSIEDANGTI
+720 G
-732 KAVDGISGIK
+732 
-742 DWASYTGEFTPNADG
+742 
-757 EIILNLS
+757 
-764 YVKNEDVNE
+764 
-773 GDDFGAIRNL
+773 
-783 KCTSEKTI
+783 
-791 DATCTYV
+791 
-798 SDDIFKITTP
+798 
-808 DSDAYDSSYTKTTH
+808 
-822 TWIADTTD
+822 ADT
-830 ATIFKSNN
+830 
-838 KGVANSQATA
+838 
-848 SVEISLSTT
+848 E
-857 ATLSFD
+857 
-863 YRVSSEGRSY
+863 
-873 DWTTIKVVDNSGIT
+873 
-887 TVANKLGGTT
+887 
-897 TAVTNWQTYSASVTP
+897 
-912 DSNGKVKILLL
+912 
-923 YRKDS
+923 
-928 SANSGNDVAEVRNIK
+928 
-943 VNANSIVTDN
+943 
-953 CTFAND
+953 
-959 NVFTLENNFKKVD
+959 
-972 YAGANTSTLTIPADL
+972 TLTIPADL

-996 YYCDLGGMVTNK
+996 YYCDIGGMVTNK

-1027 VTLPSEKIIYNAM
+1027 ITLPSEKIIYNTM
-1040 PQTINVLIKHGDKI
+1040 PRMLNLIIKHGDKI
-1054 LVLDTDYTAAY
+1054 LVLDTDYTTTY
-1065 KNNINVGMAT
+1065 KNNINIGMAT
-1075 LTVTGINL
+1075 LTITGINL

-1110 DGTALTSNVAE
+1110 DGTALTSNIAE
-1121 VSEGSLASGH
+1121 VSEGSLVTGH

-1141 IDVGN
+1141 IDVGS
-1146 VENKISQLT
+1146 VENTISQLT

-1212 NKVLTKDVDYEVK
+1212 NKVLTKGVDYEVK
-1225 YTNNVEAGTAT
+1225 YTNNVDAGTAT

-1274 TALTCATFSI
+1274 TALTCVTFSI

-1425 FEAITTNEKNYSDI
+1425 FETITTNEKNYSDI
-1439 VKSGGAPVLMGETS
+1439 VKSGSAPVLMGETS

-1463 GNSSISARRSN
+1463 GNSSISVRRSN

-1483 VDGASDSTISWD
+1483 VDGVSDSTISWD

-1547 NLTTYE
+1547 NLATYE

-1722 NDINEVEMFKGCTS
+1722 NDINEVEMFKGCTN

>member
-1 MEKKKSFNLIIVLT
+1 MKKRKSFNLIIILT
-15 IVILAVGFG
+15 IVILAVGLG
-24 VWKFNEKFKIS
+24 VWKFNERFKIS
-35 FVDNKLISCREHID
+35 FGDNKLISCREHID

-101 SDASAISTAKRYKK
+101 SDASAISAAKRYKK

-134 KKYEPSE
+134 KKYEPRE

-156 ISKTYALL
+156 TSKTYALL

-290 THPVSAK
+290 THPVSVK
-297 VKQGSSTKFSVVAN
+297 VKQGSLTKFSVVAN

-316 EWQYRENKSSLWK
+316 EWQYRENKNSLWK

-334 LGSSYT
+334 LGSGYT
-340 SANFTL
+340 SVNFTL
-346 TSTGYEV
+346 TSTGYTV

-368 AHERVKSDIATVSVA
+368 GHERIT
-383 QDDLIVGET
+383 
-392 PIIMVQ
+392 
-398 PNMDS
+398 
-403 SKVKVNSGRATYSV
+403 
-417 TAMGGTDMTF
+417 
-427 TWQYRENKNE
+427 
-437 LWKTVTSSVASASTS
+437 
-452 TPSNSTTTKPLKKST
+452 
-467 LTTVAATYSLSG
+467 
-479 YEFRCLVGNTF
+479 
-490 YTNHD
+490 
-495 AIKSDIVSI
+495 SDIVSI

-546 GTYKWQYLASGE
+546 GTYKWQYLPSGE

-615 LSVVQGTL
+615 FSVVQGTL

-645 ASFTAGLDPT
+645 ASFTAGLDPA

-674 ATQGAMYMSSNRGKA
+674 ATENSN
-689 NSTSSEKIVI
+689 
-699 KVTNKATI
+699 
-707 AFDYIVSSEVNDK
+707 YI
-720 FTVSIEDANGTI
+720 G
-732 KAVDGISGIK
+732 
-742 DWASYTGEFTPNADG
+742 
-757 EIILNLS
+757 
-764 YVKNEDVNE
+764 
-773 GDDFGAIRNL
+773 
-783 KCTSEKTI
+783 
-791 DATCTYV
+791 
-798 SDDIFKITTP
+798 
-808 DSDAYDSSYTKTTH
+808 
-822 TWIADTTD
+822 ADT
-830 ATIFKSNN
+830 
-838 KGVANSQATA
+838 
-848 SVEISLSTT
+848 E
-857 ATLSFD
+857 
-863 YRVSSEGRSY
+863 
-873 DWTTIKVVDNSGIT
+873 
-887 TVANKLGGTT
+887 
-897 TAVTNWQTYSASVTP
+897 
-912 DSNGKVKILLL
+912 
-923 YRKDS
+923 
-928 SANSGNDVAEVRNIK
+928 
-943 VNANSIVTDN
+943 
-953 CTFAND
+953 
-959 NVFTLENNFKKVD
+959 
-972 YAGANTSTLTIPADL
+972 TLTIPADL

-996 YYCDLGGMVTNK
+996 YYCDIGGMVTNK

-1027 VTLPSEKIIYNAM
+1027 ITLPSEKIIYNTM
-1040 PQTINVLIKHGDKI
+1040 PRMLNLIIKHGDKI
-1054 LVLDTDYTAAY
+1054 LVLDTDYTTTY
-1065 KNNINVGMAT
+1065 KNNINIGMAT
-1075 LTVTGINL
+1075 LTITGINL

-1097 DITIKPKDEHKTY
+1097 DITIKPKDAHKTY
-1110 DGTALTSNVAE
+1110 DGTALTSNIAE
-1121 VSEGSLASGH
+1121 VSEGSLVTGH

-1141 IDVGN
+1141 IDVGS
-1146 VENKISQLT
+1146 VENTISQLT

-1212 NKVLTKDVDYEVK
+1212 NKVLTKGVDYEVK
-1225 YTNNVEAGTAT
+1225 YTNNVDAGTAA

-1439 VKSGGAPVLMGETS
+1439 VKSGSAPVLMGETS

-1533 FAEYSNCTSITGLV
+1533 FAEYGNCTSITGLV
-1547 NLTTYE
+1547 NLATYE

-1700 DLCSFDLSKL
+1700 DLCSFDLGKL

-1722 NDINEVEMFKGCTS
+1722 NDINEVEMFKECTS

-1840 VAGCAED
+1840 VAGCTED

>member
-1 MEKKKSFNLIIVLT
+1 MKKRKNFNSIILA
-15 IVILAVGFG
+15 IVILTVGLG
-24 VWKFNEKFKIS
+24 IWKFNERFKIS
-35 FVDNKLISCREHID
+35 FEDNKLISCREHID

-70 IKRVEAGNSGENKL
+70 IKTIKAGDSGENKL

-91 KASNANIVKM
+91 KISEANIIKI
-101 SDASAISTAKRYKK
+101 SDTSAINTAKRYKK
-115 DIQDEDIVAGFDIS
+115 DILDEEVIAGFDIS
-129 LDYDN
+129 LDYNN
-134 KKYEPSE
+134 KKYEPSM
-141 YSQKVDVKISNLDLD
+141 YSQKVDVKISNVNLDT
-156 ISKTYALL
+156 SKTYALL
-164 HIIDDSNY
+164 HIKDDSNY
-172 EILPIK
+172 EILPVK
-178 EMTKDEIIFTTGSFS
+178 EMTKDEITFTTGSFS

-198 TVGTNTVTFDGE
+198 TVGTNTVTFDGK

-222 KNGAT
+222 TNGAT

-232 DFSFNIVPNNYYG
+232 DFSFNVVPNDCYG
-245 ITGVTCSTADV
+245 ITDISCSTADV
-256 MNSYGDIKGKACY
+256 MSSYGDIKGKACY
-269 ISSVSENMTITVT
+269 ISSVGENMTITVT

-290 THPVSAK
+290 THPVSVK

-316 EWQYRENKSSLWK
+316 EWQYRENKNSLWK
-329 SVTST
+329 SVTYN
-334 LGSSYT
+334 LGSGYT

-346 TSTGYEV
+346 TSTGYTV

-368 AHERVKSDIATVSVA
+368 GHERIT
-383 QDDLIVGET
+383 
-392 PIIMVQ
+392 
-398 PNMDS
+398 
-403 SKVKVNSGRATYSV
+403 
-417 TAMGGTDMTF
+417 
-427 TWQYRENKNE
+427 
-437 LWKTVTSSVASASTS
+437 
-452 TPSNSTTTKPLKKST
+452 
-467 LTTVAATYSLSG
+467 
-479 YEFRCLVGNTF
+479 
-490 YTNHD
+490 
-495 AIKSDIVSI
+495 SDIVSI
-504 SVADDDLTLQGRM
+504 SVADDDVILQGRM
-517 LNLKITAQPE
+517 LNLKITTQPE

-532 LGDKATFSVTAVEA
+532 LGDKAKFSVTAVEA

-558 ELWKDVTSTM
+558 ELWQDVTSTM
-568 SSTYNKASMVIDT
+568 SSTYNKASMVVDT
-581 SSMSKEKSLSGARF
+581 SSMTEEDSLSGARF

-631 VISPKDVTVFEGRE
+631 VISPKDVTVFEGKE
-645 ASFTAGLDPT
+645 ASFTAGLDPA

-674 ATQGAMYMSSNRGKA
+674 ATENSN
-689 NSTSSEKIVI
+689 
-699 KVTNKATI
+699 
-707 AFDYIVSSEVNDK
+707 YI
-720 FTVSIEDANGTI
+720 G
-732 KAVDGISGIK
+732 
-742 DWASYTGEFTPNADG
+742 
-757 EIILNLS
+757 
-764 YVKNEDVNE
+764 
-773 GDDFGAIRNL
+773 
-783 KCTSEKTI
+783 
-791 DATCTYV
+791 
-798 SDDIFKITTP
+798 
-808 DSDAYDSSYTKTTH
+808 
-822 TWIADTTD
+822 ADT
-830 ATIFKSNN
+830 
-838 KGVANSQATA
+838 
-848 SVEISLSTT
+848 E
-857 ATLSFD
+857 
-863 YRVSSEGRSY
+863 
-873 DWTTIKVVDNSGIT
+873 
-887 TVANKLGGTT
+887 
-897 TAVTNWQTYSASVTP
+897 
-912 DSNGKVKILLL
+912 
-923 YRKDS
+923 
-928 SANSGNDVAEVRNIK
+928 
-943 VNANSIVTDN
+943 
-953 CTFAND
+953 
-959 NVFTLENNFKKVD
+959 
-972 YAGANTSTLTIPADL
+972 TLTIPADL

-996 YYCDLGGMVTNK
+996 YYCDIGGMVTNK

-1027 VTLPSEKIIYNAM
+1027 ITLPSEKIIYNAM
-1040 PQTINVLIKHGDKI
+1040 SRTINVLIKHGDKI
-1054 LVLDTDYTAAY
+1054 LVLGTDYTATY

-1075 LTVTGINL
+1075 LTITGINL

-1088 DINFLINKR
+1088 DINFLINKQ
-1097 DITIKPKDEHKTY
+1097 DITIKPKDAHKTY

-1141 IDVGN
+1141 IDVGS
-1146 VENKISQLT
+1146 VENTISQLT

-1180 ADSGVNFSITLD
+1180 ADSGVNFNITLD

-1202 KTPNVIVKAE
+1202 KTPNVTVKAE

-1225 YTNNVEAGTAT
+1225 YTNNVDAGTAT

-1284 TSSNKLAANQTLSAT
+1284 TSTNKLAANQTLSAT

-1305 NVGTTENVIV
+1305 NIGTTENVIV

-1321 SGVDVTSNY
+1321 SGIDVTSNY

-1336 GTLEITKADVT
+1336 GTLEIKKADVT

-1356 VVGETLSVEP
+1356 VVGETLSVDP

-1439 VKSGGAPVLMGETS
+1439 VKSGSAPILMGETS

-1483 VDGASDSTISWD
+1483 VDGVSDSTISWD

-1587 NGCNALTSLNVS
+1587 NGCSALTSLNVS

-1616 SKVNVLNVSGFDTV
+1616 SKVNALNVSGFDTV

-1710 DGSTYLESLNGV
+1710 DGSTYLETLNGV

-1736 LKSVLL
+1736 LKSILL

-1762 IIIAQAETPMSL
+1762 IIIAQSETPMSL

-1780 NSLTNA
+1780 NTLTNA
-1786 IIYVPNDSSY
+1786 IIYVSNDSSH
-1796 TNYLK
+1796 TNYLN

-1815 RMLEVLGEGRVNLYY
+1815 RMLEVLGEGKVNLYY

-1840 VAGCAED
+1840 VAGCTED

>member
-1 MEKKKSFNLIIVLT
+1 MKKRKSFNLIIILT
-15 IVILAVGFG
+15 IVILAVGLG
-24 VWKFNEKFKIS
+24 VWKFNERFKIS
-35 FVDNKLISCREHID
+35 FGDNKLISCREHID

-156 ISKTYALL
+156 TSKTYALL

-290 THPVSAK
+290 THPVSVK

-316 EWQYRENKSSLWK
+316 EWQYRENKNSLWK

-334 LGSSYT
+334 LGSGYT
-340 SANFTL
+340 SVNFTL
-346 TSTGYEV
+346 TSTGYTV

-358 RCLVGNANFT
+358 RCLAGNANFT
-368 AHERVKSDIATVSVA
+368 GHERIT
-383 QDDLIVGET
+383 
-392 PIIMVQ
+392 
-398 PNMDS
+398 
-403 SKVKVNSGRATYSV
+403 
-417 TAMGGTDMTF
+417 
-427 TWQYRENKNE
+427 
-437 LWKTVTSSVASASTS
+437 
-452 TPSNSTTTKPLKKST
+452 
-467 LTTVAATYSLSG
+467 
-479 YEFRCLVGNTF
+479 
-490 YTNHD
+490 
-495 AIKSDIVSI
+495 SDIVSI

-546 GTYKWQYLASGE
+546 GTYKWQYLPSGE

-601 SVVSGYTKTSDEAI
+601 SVASGYTKTSDEAI

-645 ASFTAGLDPT
+645 ASFTAVLDPA

-674 ATQGAMYMSSNRGKA
+674 ATENSN
-689 NSTSSEKIVI
+689 
-699 KVTNKATI
+699 
-707 AFDYIVSSEVNDK
+707 YI
-720 FTVSIEDANGTI
+720 G
-732 KAVDGISGIK
+732 
-742 DWASYTGEFTPNADG
+742 
-757 EIILNLS
+757 
-764 YVKNEDVNE
+764 
-773 GDDFGAIRNL
+773 
-783 KCTSEKTI
+783 
-791 DATCTYV
+791 
-798 SDDIFKITTP
+798 
-808 DSDAYDSSYTKTTH
+808 
-822 TWIADTTD
+822 ADT
-830 ATIFKSNN
+830 
-838 KGVANSQATA
+838 
-848 SVEISLSTT
+848 E
-857 ATLSFD
+857 
-863 YRVSSEGRSY
+863 
-873 DWTTIKVVDNSGIT
+873 
-887 TVANKLGGTT
+887 
-897 TAVTNWQTYSASVTP
+897 
-912 DSNGKVKILLL
+912 
-923 YRKDS
+923 
-928 SANSGNDVAEVRNIK
+928 
-943 VNANSIVTDN
+943 
-953 CTFAND
+953 
-959 NVFTLENNFKKVD
+959 
-972 YAGANTSTLTIPADL
+972 TLTIPADL

-996 YYCDLGGMVTNK
+996 YYCDIGGMVTNK

-1027 VTLPSEKIIYNAM
+1027 ITLPSEKIIYNAM

-1054 LVLDTDYTAAY
+1054 LVLGTDYTAAY
-1065 KNNINVGMAT
+1065 KNNINVGMTT

-1110 DGTALTSNVAE
+1110 DGTALTSNIAE
-1121 VSEGSLASGH
+1121 VSEGSLVTGH

-1141 IDVGN
+1141 IDVGS
-1146 VENKISQLT
+1146 VENTISQLT

-1225 YTNNVEAGTAT
+1225 YTNNVDAGTAT

-1366 DLTPA
+1366 GLTPA

-1439 VKSGGAPVLMGETS
+1439 VKSGSAPVLMGETS

-1483 VDGASDSTISWD
+1483 VDGVSDSTISWD

-1547 NLTTYE
+1547 NLATYE

-1722 NDINEVEMFKGCTS
+1722 NDINEVEMFRGCTS

-1830 GDTYTSAGAL
+1830 GDTYTSVGAL

>member
-1 MEKKKSFNLIIVLT
+1 MKKRKSFNLIIILT
-15 IVILAVGFG
+15 IVILAVGLG
-24 VWKFNEKFKIS
+24 VWKFNERFKIS
-35 FVDNKLISCREHID
+35 FGDNKLISCREHID

-101 SDASAISTAKRYKK
+101 SDASAISAAKRYKK

-156 ISKTYALL
+156 TSKTYALL

-193 TYIII
+193 TYVII

-316 EWQYRENKSSLWK
+316 EWQYRENKNSLWK

-334 LGSSYT
+334 LDSGYT
-340 SANFTL
+340 SINFTL
-346 TSTGYEV
+346 TSTGYTV

-368 AHERVKSDIATVSVA
+368 GHERIT
-383 QDDLIVGET
+383 
-392 PIIMVQ
+392 
-398 PNMDS
+398 
-403 SKVKVNSGRATYSV
+403 
-417 TAMGGTDMTF
+417 
-427 TWQYRENKNE
+427 
-437 LWKTVTSSVASASTS
+437 
-452 TPSNSTTTKPLKKST
+452 
-467 LTTVAATYSLSG
+467 
-479 YEFRCLVGNTF
+479 
-490 YTNHD
+490 
-495 AIKSDIVSI
+495 SDIVSI

-546 GTYKWQYLASGE
+546 GTYKWQYLPSGE

-645 ASFTAGLDPT
+645 ASFTAALDPA

-674 ATQGAMYMSSNRGKA
+674 ATENSN
-689 NSTSSEKIVI
+689 
-699 KVTNKATI
+699 
-707 AFDYIVSSEVNDK
+707 YI
-720 FTVSIEDANGTI
+720 G
-732 KAVDGISGIK
+732 
-742 DWASYTGEFTPNADG
+742 
-757 EIILNLS
+757 
-764 YVKNEDVNE
+764 
-773 GDDFGAIRNL
+773 
-783 KCTSEKTI
+783 
-791 DATCTYV
+791 
-798 SDDIFKITTP
+798 
-808 DSDAYDSSYTKTTH
+808 
-822 TWIADTTD
+822 ADT
-830 ATIFKSNN
+830 
-838 KGVANSQATA
+838 
-848 SVEISLSTT
+848 E
-857 ATLSFD
+857 
-863 YRVSSEGRSY
+863 
-873 DWTTIKVVDNSGIT
+873 
-887 TVANKLGGTT
+887 
-897 TAVTNWQTYSASVTP
+897 
-912 DSNGKVKILLL
+912 
-923 YRKDS
+923 
-928 SANSGNDVAEVRNIK
+928 
-943 VNANSIVTDN
+943 
-953 CTFAND
+953 
-959 NVFTLENNFKKVD
+959 
-972 YAGANTSTLTIPADL
+972 TLTIPADL

-996 YYCDLGGMVTNK
+996 YYCDIGGMVTNK

-1027 VTLPSEKIIYNAM
+1027 ITLPSEKIIYNTM
-1040 PQTINVLIKHGDKI
+1040 PRMLNLIIKHGDKI
-1054 LVLDTDYTAAY
+1054 LVLDTDYTTTY
-1065 KNNINVGMAT
+1065 KNNINIGMAT
-1075 LTVTGINL
+1075 LTITGINL

-1097 DITIKPKDEHKTY
+1097 DITIKPKDAHKTY
-1110 DGTALTSNVAE
+1110 DGTALTSNIAE
-1121 VSEGSLASGH
+1121 VSEGSLVTGH

-1141 IDVGN
+1141 IDVGS
-1146 VENKISQLT
+1146 VENTISQLT

-1212 NKVLTKDVDYEVK
+1212 NKVLTKGVDYEVK
-1225 YTNNVEAGTAT
+1225 YTNNVDAGTAA

-1336 GTLEITKADVT
+1336 GILEIKKADVT

-1425 FEAITTNEKNYSDI
+1425 FETITTNEKNYSDI
-1439 VKSGGAPVLMGETS
+1439 VKSGSAPVLMGETS

-1463 GNSSISARRSN
+1463 GNSSISVRRSN

-1483 VDGASDSTISWD
+1483 VDGVSDSTISWD

-1526 VSNGYAL
+1526 LSNGYAL

-1547 NLTTYE
+1547 NLATYE

-1847 SKDIYESYG
+1847 SKDVYESYG

-1870 IGIHKV
+1870 IEIHKV

>member
-1 MEKKKSFNLIIVLT
+1 MKKRKSFNLIIILT
-15 IVILAVGFG
+15 IVILAVGLG
-24 VWKFNEKFKIS
+24 VWKFNERFKIS
-35 FVDNKLISCREHID
+35 FGDNKLISCREHID

-70 IKRVEAGNSGENKL
+70 IKSVEAGNSGENKL

-101 SDASAISTAKRYKK
+101 SDASAISAAKRYKK

-156 ISKTYALL
+156 TSKTYALL

-290 THPVSAK
+290 THPVSVK
-297 VKQGSSTKFSVVAN
+297 VKQGSLTKFSVVAN

-316 EWQYRENKSSLWK
+316 EWQYRENKNSLWK

-334 LGSSYT
+334 LGSGYT
-340 SANFTL
+340 SVNFTL
-346 TSTGYEV
+346 TSTGYTV

-368 AHERVKSDIATVSVA
+368 GHERIT
-383 QDDLIVGET
+383 
-392 PIIMVQ
+392 
-398 PNMDS
+398 
-403 SKVKVNSGRATYSV
+403 
-417 TAMGGTDMTF
+417 
-427 TWQYRENKNE
+427 
-437 LWKTVTSSVASASTS
+437 
-452 TPSNSTTTKPLKKST
+452 
-467 LTTVAATYSLSG
+467 
-479 YEFRCLVGNTF
+479 
-490 YTNHD
+490 
-495 AIKSDIVSI
+495 SDIVSI

-546 GTYKWQYLASGE
+546 GTYKWQYLPSGE

-615 LSVVQGTL
+615 FSVVQGTL

-645 ASFTAGLDPT
+645 ASFTAGLDPA

-674 ATQGAMYMSSNRGKA
+674 ATENSN
-689 NSTSSEKIVI
+689 
-699 KVTNKATI
+699 
-707 AFDYIVSSEVNDK
+707 YI
-720 FTVSIEDANGTI
+720 G
-732 KAVDGISGIK
+732 
-742 DWASYTGEFTPNADG
+742 
-757 EIILNLS
+757 
-764 YVKNEDVNE
+764 
-773 GDDFGAIRNL
+773 
-783 KCTSEKTI
+783 
-791 DATCTYV
+791 
-798 SDDIFKITTP
+798 
-808 DSDAYDSSYTKTTH
+808 
-822 TWIADTTD
+822 ADT
-830 ATIFKSNN
+830 
-838 KGVANSQATA
+838 
-848 SVEISLSTT
+848 E
-857 ATLSFD
+857 
-863 YRVSSEGRSY
+863 
-873 DWTTIKVVDNSGIT
+873 
-887 TVANKLGGTT
+887 
-897 TAVTNWQTYSASVTP
+897 
-912 DSNGKVKILLL
+912 
-923 YRKDS
+923 
-928 SANSGNDVAEVRNIK
+928 
-943 VNANSIVTDN
+943 
-953 CTFAND
+953 
-959 NVFTLENNFKKVD
+959 
-972 YAGANTSTLTIPADL
+972 TLTIPADL

-996 YYCDLGGMVTNK
+996 YYCDIGGMVTNK

-1027 VTLPSEKIIYNAM
+1027 ITLPSEKIIYNTM
-1040 PQTINVLIKHGDKI
+1040 PRMLNLIIKHGDKI
-1054 LVLDTDYTAAY
+1054 LVLDTDYTTTY
-1065 KNNINVGMAT
+1065 KNNINIGMAT
-1075 LTVTGINL
+1075 LTITGINL

-1110 DGTALTSNVAE
+1110 DGTALTSNIAE
-1121 VSEGSLASGH
+1121 VSEGSLVTGH

-1141 IDVGN
+1141 IDVGS
-1146 VENKISQLT
+1146 VENTISQLT

-1212 NKVLTKDVDYEVK
+1212 NKVLTKGVDYEVK
-1225 YTNNVEAGTAT
+1225 YTNNVDAGTAA

-1336 GTLEITKADVT
+1336 GILEIKKADVT

-1425 FEAITTNEKNYSDI
+1425 FETITTNEKNYSDI
-1439 VKSGGAPVLMGETS
+1439 VKTGSAPVLMGETS

-1463 GNSSISARRSN
+1463 GNSSISVRRSN

-1526 VSNGYAL
+1526 LSNGYAL

-1547 NLTTYE
+1547 NLATYE

-1688 RMFKDCSKLTRL
+1688 RMFKDCNKLTRL

>member
-1 MEKKKSFNLIIVLT
+1 MKKRKSFNLIIILT
-15 IVILAVGFG
+15 IVILAVGLG
-24 VWKFNEKFKIS
+24 VWKFNERFKIS
-35 FVDNKLISCREHID
+35 FGDNKLISCREHID

-70 IKRVEAGNSGENKL
+70 IKRVEAGNSGKNKL

-101 SDASAISTAKRYKK
+101 SDASAISAAKRYKK

-156 ISKTYALL
+156 TSKTYALL

-290 THPVSAK
+290 THPVSVK
-297 VKQGSSTKFSVVAN
+297 VKQGSLTKFSVVAN

-316 EWQYRENKSSLWK
+316 EWQYRENKNSLWK

-334 LGSSYT
+334 LGSGYT
-340 SANFTL
+340 SVNFTL
-346 TSTGYEV
+346 TSTGYTV

-368 AHERVKSDIATVSVA
+368 GHERIT
-383 QDDLIVGET
+383 
-392 PIIMVQ
+392 
-398 PNMDS
+398 
-403 SKVKVNSGRATYSV
+403 
-417 TAMGGTDMTF
+417 
-427 TWQYRENKNE
+427 
-437 LWKTVTSSVASASTS
+437 
-452 TPSNSTTTKPLKKST
+452 
-467 LTTVAATYSLSG
+467 
-479 YEFRCLVGNTF
+479 
-490 YTNHD
+490 
-495 AIKSDIVSI
+495 SDIVSI

-546 GTYKWQYLASGE
+546 GTYKWQYLPSGE

-645 ASFTAGLDPT
+645 ASFTAGLDPA

-674 ATQGAMYMSSNRGKA
+674 ATENSN
-689 NSTSSEKIVI
+689 
-699 KVTNKATI
+699 
-707 AFDYIVSSEVNDK
+707 YI
-720 FTVSIEDANGTI
+720 G
-732 KAVDGISGIK
+732 
-742 DWASYTGEFTPNADG
+742 
-757 EIILNLS
+757 
-764 YVKNEDVNE
+764 
-773 GDDFGAIRNL
+773 
-783 KCTSEKTI
+783 
-791 DATCTYV
+791 
-798 SDDIFKITTP
+798 
-808 DSDAYDSSYTKTTH
+808 
-822 TWIADTTD
+822 ADT
-830 ATIFKSNN
+830 
-838 KGVANSQATA
+838 
-848 SVEISLSTT
+848 E
-857 ATLSFD
+857 
-863 YRVSSEGRSY
+863 
-873 DWTTIKVVDNSGIT
+873 
-887 TVANKLGGTT
+887 
-897 TAVTNWQTYSASVTP
+897 
-912 DSNGKVKILLL
+912 
-923 YRKDS
+923 
-928 SANSGNDVAEVRNIK
+928 
-943 VNANSIVTDN
+943 
-953 CTFAND
+953 
-959 NVFTLENNFKKVD
+959 
-972 YAGANTSTLTIPADL
+972 TLTIPADL

-996 YYCDLGGMVTNK
+996 YYCDIGGMVTNK
-1008 ATLTVME
+1008 ATLTVVE

-1027 VTLPSEKIIYNAM
+1027 ITLPSEKIIYNTM
-1040 PQTINVLIKHGDKI
+1040 PRMLNLIIKHGDKI
-1054 LVLDTDYTAAY
+1054 LVLDTDYTTTY
-1065 KNNINVGMAT
+1065 KNNINIGMAT
-1075 LTVTGINL
+1075 LTITGINL

-1110 DGTALTSNVAE
+1110 DGTALTSNMVE
-1121 VSEGSLASGH
+1121 VSEGSLVTGH

-1141 IDVGN
+1141 IDVGS
-1146 VENKISQLT
+1146 VENTISQLT

-1212 NKVLTKDVDYEVK
+1212 NKVLTKGVDYEVK
-1225 YTNNVEAGTAT
+1225 YTNNVDAGTAA

-1330 SITSKA
+1330 SITSKV

-1371 NVALTYEWY
+1371 NVAFTCEWY

-1439 VKSGGAPVLMGETS
+1439 VKSGSAPVLMGETS

-1664 FNGCSSLTSLDVTGF
+1664 FNGCSSLTSFDVTGF

-1847 SKDIYESYG
+1847 SKDVYESYG

>member
-1 MEKKKSFNLIIVLT
+1 MKKRKSFNLIIILT
-15 IVILAVGFG
+15 IVILAVGLG
-24 VWKFNEKFKIS
+24 VWKFNERFKIS
-35 FVDNKLISCREHID
+35 FGDNKLISCREHID

-70 IKRVEAGNSGENKL
+70 IKSVEAGNSGENKL

-101 SDASAISTAKRYKK
+101 SDASAISVAKRYKK

-156 ISKTYALL
+156 TSKTYALL

-290 THPVSAK
+290 THPVSVK
-297 VKQGSSTKFSVVAN
+297 VKQGSLTKFSVVAN

-316 EWQYRENKSSLWK
+316 EWQYRENKNSLWK

-334 LGSSYT
+334 LGSGYT
-340 SANFTL
+340 SVNFTL
-346 TSTGYEV
+346 TSTGYTV

-368 AHERVKSDIATVSVA
+368 GHERIT
-383 QDDLIVGET
+383 
-392 PIIMVQ
+392 
-398 PNMDS
+398 
-403 SKVKVNSGRATYSV
+403 
-417 TAMGGTDMTF
+417 
-427 TWQYRENKNE
+427 
-437 LWKTVTSSVASASTS
+437 
-452 TPSNSTTTKPLKKST
+452 
-467 LTTVAATYSLSG
+467 
-479 YEFRCLVGNTF
+479 
-490 YTNHD
+490 
-495 AIKSDIVSI
+495 SDIVSI

-546 GTYKWQYLASGE
+546 GTYKWQYLPSGE

-581 SSMSKEKSLSGARF
+581 SSMSKEKSLSGTRF

-601 SVVSGYTKTSDEAI
+601 SVVSGYTKTSDEVI

-645 ASFTAGLDPT
+645 ASFTAGLDPA

-674 ATQGAMYMSSNRGKA
+674 ATENSN
-689 NSTSSEKIVI
+689 
-699 KVTNKATI
+699 
-707 AFDYIVSSEVNDK
+707 YI
-720 FTVSIEDANGTI
+720 G
-732 KAVDGISGIK
+732 
-742 DWASYTGEFTPNADG
+742 
-757 EIILNLS
+757 
-764 YVKNEDVNE
+764 
-773 GDDFGAIRNL
+773 
-783 KCTSEKTI
+783 
-791 DATCTYV
+791 
-798 SDDIFKITTP
+798 
-808 DSDAYDSSYTKTTH
+808 
-822 TWIADTTD
+822 ADT
-830 ATIFKSNN
+830 
-838 KGVANSQATA
+838 
-848 SVEISLSTT
+848 E
-857 ATLSFD
+857 
-863 YRVSSEGRSY
+863 
-873 DWTTIKVVDNSGIT
+873 
-887 TVANKLGGTT
+887 
-897 TAVTNWQTYSASVTP
+897 
-912 DSNGKVKILLL
+912 
-923 YRKDS
+923 
-928 SANSGNDVAEVRNIK
+928 
-943 VNANSIVTDN
+943 
-953 CTFAND
+953 
-959 NVFTLENNFKKVD
+959 
-972 YAGANTSTLTIPADL
+972 TLTIPADL

-996 YYCDLGGMVTNK
+996 YYCDIGGMVTNK

-1075 LTVTGINL
+1075 LTITGINL

-1097 DITIKPKDEHKTY
+1097 DITIKPKDAHKTY
-1110 DGTALTSNVAE
+1110 DGTALTSNIAE
-1121 VSEGSLASGH
+1121 VSEGSLATGH

-1225 YTNNVEAGTAT
+1225 YTNNVDAGTAT

-1267 KSKVYDG
+1267 KSRVYDG

-1336 GTLEITKADVT
+1336 GILELKKADVT

-1425 FEAITTNEKNYSDI
+1425 FETTTTNEKNYSDI
-1439 VKSGGAPVLMGETS
+1439 VKSGSAPVLMGETS

-1463 GNSSISARRSN
+1463 GNSSISVRRSN

-1483 VDGASDSTISWD
+1483 VDGVSDSTISWD

-1526 VSNGYAL
+1526 LSNGYAL

-1547 NLTTYE
+1547 NLATYE

-1564 SKVTSL
+1564 SKVTSI

-1710 DGSTYLESLNGV
+1710 DGSTYLETLNGV

-1762 IIIAQAETPMSL
+1762 IIIAQAETSMSL

-1801 ANNYSSVFGDRRIK
+1801 ANNYSSVFEDRRIK

-1847 SKDIYESYG
+1847 SKDVYESYG

>member
-1 MEKKKSFNLIIVLT
+1 MKKRKSFNLIIILT
-15 IVILAVGFG
+15 IVILAVGLG
-24 VWKFNEKFKIS
+24 VWKFNERFKIS
-35 FVDNKLISCREHID
+35 FGDNKLISCREHID

-70 IKRVEAGNSGENKL
+70 IKSVEAGNSGENKL

-101 SDASAISTAKRYKK
+101 SDASAISVAKRYKK

-156 ISKTYALL
+156 TSKTYALL

-290 THPVSAK
+290 THPVSVK
-297 VKQGSSTKFSVVAN
+297 VKQGSLTKFSVVAN

-316 EWQYRENKSSLWK
+316 EWQYRENKNSLWK

-334 LGSSYT
+334 LGSGYT
-340 SANFTL
+340 SVNFTL
-346 TSTGYEV
+346 TSTGYTV

-368 AHERVKSDIATVSVA
+368 GHERIT
-383 QDDLIVGET
+383 
-392 PIIMVQ
+392 
-398 PNMDS
+398 
-403 SKVKVNSGRATYSV
+403 
-417 TAMGGTDMTF
+417 
-427 TWQYRENKNE
+427 
-437 LWKTVTSSVASASTS
+437 
-452 TPSNSTTTKPLKKST
+452 
-467 LTTVAATYSLSG
+467 
-479 YEFRCLVGNTF
+479 
-490 YTNHD
+490 
-495 AIKSDIVSI
+495 SDIVSI

-546 GTYKWQYLASGE
+546 GTYKWQYLPSGE

-581 SSMSKEKSLSGARF
+581 NSMSKEKSLSGTRF

-601 SVVSGYTKTSDEAI
+601 SVVSGYTKTSDEVI

-645 ASFTAGLDPT
+645 ASFTAGLDPA

-674 ATQGAMYMSSNRGKA
+674 ATENSN
-689 NSTSSEKIVI
+689 
-699 KVTNKATI
+699 
-707 AFDYIVSSEVNDK
+707 YI
-720 FTVSIEDANGTI
+720 G
-732 KAVDGISGIK
+732 
-742 DWASYTGEFTPNADG
+742 
-757 EIILNLS
+757 
-764 YVKNEDVNE
+764 
-773 GDDFGAIRNL
+773 
-783 KCTSEKTI
+783 
-791 DATCTYV
+791 
-798 SDDIFKITTP
+798 
-808 DSDAYDSSYTKTTH
+808 
-822 TWIADTTD
+822 ADT
-830 ATIFKSNN
+830 
-838 KGVANSQATA
+838 
-848 SVEISLSTT
+848 E
-857 ATLSFD
+857 
-863 YRVSSEGRSY
+863 
-873 DWTTIKVVDNSGIT
+873 
-887 TVANKLGGTT
+887 
-897 TAVTNWQTYSASVTP
+897 
-912 DSNGKVKILLL
+912 
-923 YRKDS
+923 
-928 SANSGNDVAEVRNIK
+928 
-943 VNANSIVTDN
+943 
-953 CTFAND
+953 
-959 NVFTLENNFKKVD
+959 
-972 YAGANTSTLTIPADL
+972 TLTIPADL

-996 YYCDLGGMVTNK
+996 YYCDIGGMVTNK

-1027 VTLPSEKIIYNAM
+1027 ITLPSEKIIYNTM
-1040 PQTINVLIKHGDKI
+1040 PRMLNLIIKHGDKI
-1054 LVLDTDYTAAY
+1054 LVLDTDYTTTY
-1065 KNNINVGMAT
+1065 KNNINIGMAT
-1075 LTVTGINL
+1075 LTITGINL

-1097 DITIKPKDEHKTY
+1097 DITIKPKDAHKTY
-1110 DGTALTSNVAE
+1110 DGTALTSNIAE
-1121 VSEGSLASGH
+1121 VSEGSLATGH

-1225 YTNNVEAGTAT
+1225 YTNNVDAGTAT

-1267 KSKVYDG
+1267 KSRVYDG

-1336 GTLEITKADVT
+1336 GILELKKADVT

-1425 FEAITTNEKNYSDI
+1425 FETTTTNEKNYSDI
-1439 VKSGGAPVLMGETS
+1439 VKSGSAPVLMGETS

-1463 GNSSISARRSN
+1463 GNSSISVRRSN

-1526 VSNGYAL
+1526 LSNGYAL

-1547 NLTTYE
+1547 NLATYE

-1688 RMFKDCSKLTRL
+1688 RMFKDCNKLTRL

>member
-1 MEKKKSFNLIIVLT
+1 MKKRKSFNLIIILT
-15 IVILAVGFG
+15 IVILAVGLG
-24 VWKFNEKFKIS
+24 VWKFNERFKIS
-35 FVDNKLISCREHID
+35 FGDNKLISCREHID

-156 ISKTYALL
+156 TSKTYALL

-290 THPVSAK
+290 THPVSVK

-316 EWQYRENKSSLWK
+316 EWQYRENKNSLWK

-334 LGSSYT
+334 LGSGYT
-340 SANFTL
+340 SVNFIL
-346 TSTGYEV
+346 TSTGYTV

-368 AHERVKSDIATVSVA
+368 GHERIT
-383 QDDLIVGET
+383 
-392 PIIMVQ
+392 
-398 PNMDS
+398 
-403 SKVKVNSGRATYSV
+403 
-417 TAMGGTDMTF
+417 
-427 TWQYRENKNE
+427 
-437 LWKTVTSSVASASTS
+437 
-452 TPSNSTTTKPLKKST
+452 
-467 LTTVAATYSLSG
+467 
-479 YEFRCLVGNTF
+479 
-490 YTNHD
+490 
-495 AIKSDIVSI
+495 SDIVSI

-546 GTYKWQYLASGE
+546 GTYKWQYLPSGE

-601 SVVSGYTKTSDEAI
+601 SVASGYTKTSDEAI

-645 ASFTAGLDPT
+645 ASFTAGLDPA

-674 ATQGAMYMSSNRGKA
+674 ATENSN
-689 NSTSSEKIVI
+689 
-699 KVTNKATI
+699 
-707 AFDYIVSSEVNDK
+707 YI
-720 FTVSIEDANGTI
+720 G
-732 KAVDGISGIK
+732 
-742 DWASYTGEFTPNADG
+742 
-757 EIILNLS
+757 
-764 YVKNEDVNE
+764 
-773 GDDFGAIRNL
+773 
-783 KCTSEKTI
+783 
-791 DATCTYV
+791 
-798 SDDIFKITTP
+798 
-808 DSDAYDSSYTKTTH
+808 
-822 TWIADTTD
+822 ADT
-830 ATIFKSNN
+830 
-838 KGVANSQATA
+838 
-848 SVEISLSTT
+848 E
-857 ATLSFD
+857 
-863 YRVSSEGRSY
+863 
-873 DWTTIKVVDNSGIT
+873 
-887 TVANKLGGTT
+887 
-897 TAVTNWQTYSASVTP
+897 
-912 DSNGKVKILLL
+912 
-923 YRKDS
+923 
-928 SANSGNDVAEVRNIK
+928 
-943 VNANSIVTDN
+943 
-953 CTFAND
+953 
-959 NVFTLENNFKKVD
+959 
-972 YAGANTSTLTIPADL
+972 TLTIPADL

-996 YYCDLGGMVTNK
+996 YYCDIGGMVTNK

-1027 VTLPSEKIIYNAM
+1027 ITLPSEKIIYNAM

-1054 LVLDTDYTAAY
+1054 LVLGTDYTAAY
-1065 KNNINVGMAT
+1065 KNNINVGMTT

-1110 DGTALTSNVAE
+1110 DGTALTSNIAE
-1121 VSEGSLASGH
+1121 VSEGSLVTGH

-1141 IDVGN
+1141 IDVGS
-1146 VENKISQLT
+1146 VENTISQLT

-1202 KTPNVIVKAE
+1202 KTPNVVVKAE

-1225 YTNNVEAGTAT
+1225 YTNNVDAGTAT

-1267 KSKVYDG
+1267 KSRVYDG

-1336 GTLEITKADVT
+1336 GILEIKKADVT

-1439 VKSGGAPVLMGETS
+1439 VKSGSAPVLMGETS
-1453 ANVYTNGYIL
+1453 ENVYTNGYIL

-1483 VDGASDSTISWD
+1483 VDGVSDSTISWD

-1526 VSNGYAL
+1526 LSNGYAL

-1547 NLTTYE
+1547 NLATYE

-1664 FNGCSSLTSLDVTGF
+1664 FNGCSSLTSLDVSGF

-1830 GDTYTSAGAL
+1830 GDTYTSVGAL

>member
-1 MEKKKSFNLIIVLT
+1 MKKRKSFNLIIILT
-15 IVILAVGFG
+15 IVILAVGLG
-24 VWKFNEKFKIS
+24 VWKFNERFKIS
-35 FVDNKLISCREHID
+35 FGDNKLISCREHID

-70 IKRVEAGNSGENKL
+70 IKSVEAGNSGENKL

-101 SDASAISTAKRYKK
+101 SDASAISAAKRYKK

-156 ISKTYALL
+156 TSKTYALL

-198 TVGTNTVTFDGE
+198 TVETNTVTFDGE

-290 THPVSAK
+290 THPVSVK
-297 VKQGSSTKFSVVAN
+297 VKQGSLTKFSVVAN

-316 EWQYRENKSSLWK
+316 EWQYRENKNSLWK

-334 LGSSYT
+334 LGSGYT
-340 SANFTL
+340 SVNFTL
-346 TSTGYEV
+346 TSTGYTV

-368 AHERVKSDIATVSVA
+368 GHERIT
-383 QDDLIVGET
+383 
-392 PIIMVQ
+392 
-398 PNMDS
+398 
-403 SKVKVNSGRATYSV
+403 
-417 TAMGGTDMTF
+417 
-427 TWQYRENKNE
+427 
-437 LWKTVTSSVASASTS
+437 
-452 TPSNSTTTKPLKKST
+452 
-467 LTTVAATYSLSG
+467 
-479 YEFRCLVGNTF
+479 
-490 YTNHD
+490 
-495 AIKSDIVSI
+495 SDIVSI

-546 GTYKWQYLASGE
+546 GTYKWQYLPSGE

-615 LSVVQGTL
+615 FSVVQGTL

-645 ASFTAGLDPT
+645 ASFTAGLDPA

-674 ATQGAMYMSSNRGKA
+674 ATENSN
-689 NSTSSEKIVI
+689 
-699 KVTNKATI
+699 
-707 AFDYIVSSEVNDK
+707 YI
-720 FTVSIEDANGTI
+720 G
-732 KAVDGISGIK
+732 
-742 DWASYTGEFTPNADG
+742 
-757 EIILNLS
+757 
-764 YVKNEDVNE
+764 
-773 GDDFGAIRNL
+773 
-783 KCTSEKTI
+783 
-791 DATCTYV
+791 
-798 SDDIFKITTP
+798 
-808 DSDAYDSSYTKTTH
+808 
-822 TWIADTTD
+822 ADT
-830 ATIFKSNN
+830 
-838 KGVANSQATA
+838 
-848 SVEISLSTT
+848 E
-857 ATLSFD
+857 
-863 YRVSSEGRSY
+863 
-873 DWTTIKVVDNSGIT
+873 
-887 TVANKLGGTT
+887 
-897 TAVTNWQTYSASVTP
+897 
-912 DSNGKVKILLL
+912 
-923 YRKDS
+923 
-928 SANSGNDVAEVRNIK
+928 
-943 VNANSIVTDN
+943 
-953 CTFAND
+953 
-959 NVFTLENNFKKVD
+959 
-972 YAGANTSTLTIPADL
+972 TLTIPADL

-996 YYCDLGGMVTNK
+996 YYCDIGGMVTNK

-1027 VTLPSEKIIYNAM
+1027 ITLPSEKIIYNTM
-1040 PQTINVLIKHGDKI
+1040 PRMLNLIIKHGDKI
-1054 LVLDTDYTAAY
+1054 LVLDTDYTTTY
-1065 KNNINVGMAT
+1065 KNNINIGMAT
-1075 LTVTGINL
+1075 LTITGINL

-1097 DITIKPKDEHKTY
+1097 DITIKPKDAHKTY
-1110 DGTALTSNVAE
+1110 DGTALTSNIAE
-1121 VSEGSLASGH
+1121 VSEGSLVTGH

-1141 IDVGN
+1141 IDVGS
-1146 VENKISQLT
+1146 VENTISQLT

-1212 NKVLTKDVDYEVK
+1212 NKVLTKGVDYEVK
-1225 YTNNVEAGTAT
+1225 YTNNVDAGTAA

-1336 GTLEITKADVT
+1336 GILEIKKADVT

-1425 FEAITTNEKNYSDI
+1425 FETITTNEKNYSDI
-1439 VKSGGAPVLMGETS
+1439 VKTGSAPVLMGETS

-1463 GNSSISARRSN
+1463 GNSSISVRRSN

-1526 VSNGYAL
+1526 LSNGYAL

-1547 NLTTYE
+1547 NLATYE

>member
-1 MEKKKSFNLIIVLT
+1 MKKRKSFNLIIILT
-15 IVILAVGFG
+15 IVILAVGLG
-24 VWKFNEKFKIS
+24 VWKFNERFKIS
-35 FVDNKLISCREHID
+35 FGDNKLISCREHID

-70 IKRVEAGNSGENKL
+70 IKSVEAGNSGENKL

-101 SDASAISTAKRYKK
+101 SDASAISAAKRYKK

-134 KKYEPSE
+134 KKYEPRE

-156 ISKTYALL
+156 TSKTYALL

-290 THPVSAK
+290 THPVSVK
-297 VKQGSSTKFSVVAN
+297 VKQGSLTKFSVVAN

-316 EWQYRENKSSLWK
+316 EWQYRENKNSLWK

-334 LGSSYT
+334 LGSGYT
-340 SANFTL
+340 SVNFTL
-346 TSTGYEV
+346 TSTGYTV

-368 AHERVKSDIATVSVA
+368 GHERIT
-383 QDDLIVGET
+383 
-392 PIIMVQ
+392 
-398 PNMDS
+398 
-403 SKVKVNSGRATYSV
+403 
-417 TAMGGTDMTF
+417 
-427 TWQYRENKNE
+427 
-437 LWKTVTSSVASASTS
+437 
-452 TPSNSTTTKPLKKST
+452 
-467 LTTVAATYSLSG
+467 
-479 YEFRCLVGNTF
+479 
-490 YTNHD
+490 
-495 AIKSDIVSI
+495 SDIVSI

-546 GTYKWQYLASGE
+546 GTYKWQYLPSGE

-615 LSVVQGTL
+615 FSVVQGTL
-623 EKDISYAK
+623 EEDISYAK

-645 ASFTAGLDPT
+645 ASFTAGLDPA

-674 ATQGAMYMSSNRGKA
+674 ATENSN
-689 NSTSSEKIVI
+689 
-699 KVTNKATI
+699 
-707 AFDYIVSSEVNDK
+707 YI
-720 FTVSIEDANGTI
+720 G
-732 KAVDGISGIK
+732 
-742 DWASYTGEFTPNADG
+742 
-757 EIILNLS
+757 
-764 YVKNEDVNE
+764 
-773 GDDFGAIRNL
+773 
-783 KCTSEKTI
+783 
-791 DATCTYV
+791 
-798 SDDIFKITTP
+798 
-808 DSDAYDSSYTKTTH
+808 
-822 TWIADTTD
+822 ADT
-830 ATIFKSNN
+830 
-838 KGVANSQATA
+838 
-848 SVEISLSTT
+848 E
-857 ATLSFD
+857 
-863 YRVSSEGRSY
+863 
-873 DWTTIKVVDNSGIT
+873 
-887 TVANKLGGTT
+887 
-897 TAVTNWQTYSASVTP
+897 
-912 DSNGKVKILLL
+912 
-923 YRKDS
+923 
-928 SANSGNDVAEVRNIK
+928 
-943 VNANSIVTDN
+943 
-953 CTFAND
+953 
-959 NVFTLENNFKKVD
+959 
-972 YAGANTSTLTIPADL
+972 TLTIPADL

-996 YYCDLGGMVTNK
+996 YYCDIGGMVTNK

-1027 VTLPSEKIIYNAM
+1027 ITLPSEKIIYNTM
-1040 PQTINVLIKHGDKI
+1040 PRMLNLIIKHGDKI
-1054 LVLDTDYTAAY
+1054 LVLDTDYTTTY
-1065 KNNINVGMAT
+1065 KNNINIGMAT
-1075 LTVTGINL
+1075 LTITGINL

-1097 DITIKPKDEHKTY
+1097 DITIKPKDAHKTY
-1110 DGTALTSNVAE
+1110 DGTALTSNIAE
-1121 VSEGSLASGH
+1121 VSEGSLVTGH

-1141 IDVGN
+1141 IDVGS
-1146 VENKISQLT
+1146 VENTISQLT

-1212 NKVLTKDVDYEVK
+1212 NKVLTKGVDYEVK
-1225 YTNNVEAGTAT
+1225 YTNNVDAGTAA

-1336 GTLEITKADVT
+1336 GILEIKKADVT

-1425 FEAITTNEKNYSDI
+1425 FETITTNEKNYSDI
-1439 VKSGGAPVLMGETS
+1439 VKSGSAPVLMGETS

-1463 GNSSISARRSN
+1463 GNSSISVRRSN

-1483 VDGASDSTISWD
+1483 VDGVSDSTISWD

-1526 VSNGYAL
+1526 LSNGYAL

-1547 NLTTYE
+1547 NLATYE

-1722 NDINEVEMFKGCTS
+1722 NDINEVEMFKGCTN

-1801 ANNYSSVFGDRRIK
+1801 ANNYSSVFEDRRIK

-1847 SKDIYESYG
+1847 SKDVYESYG

>member
-1 MEKKKSFNLIIVLT
+1 MKKRKSFNLIIILT
-15 IVILAVGFG
+15 IVILAVGLG
-24 VWKFNEKFKIS
+24 VWKFNERFKIS
-35 FVDNKLISCREHID
+35 FGDNKLISCREHID

-156 ISKTYALL
+156 TSKTYALL

-290 THPVSAK
+290 THPVSVK

-316 EWQYRENKSSLWK
+316 EWQYRENKNSLWK

-334 LGSSYT
+334 LGSGYT
-340 SANFTL
+340 SVNFIL
-346 TSTGYEV
+346 TSTGYTV

-368 AHERVKSDIATVSVA
+368 GHERIT
-383 QDDLIVGET
+383 
-392 PIIMVQ
+392 
-398 PNMDS
+398 
-403 SKVKVNSGRATYSV
+403 
-417 TAMGGTDMTF
+417 
-427 TWQYRENKNE
+427 
-437 LWKTVTSSVASASTS
+437 
-452 TPSNSTTTKPLKKST
+452 
-467 LTTVAATYSLSG
+467 
-479 YEFRCLVGNTF
+479 
-490 YTNHD
+490 
-495 AIKSDIVSI
+495 SDIVSI

-546 GTYKWQYLASGE
+546 GTYKWQYLPSGE

-601 SVVSGYTKTSDEAI
+601 SVASGYTKTSDEAI

-645 ASFTAGLDPT
+645 ASFTAGLDPA

-674 ATQGAMYMSSNRGKA
+674 ATENSN
-689 NSTSSEKIVI
+689 
-699 KVTNKATI
+699 
-707 AFDYIVSSEVNDK
+707 YI
-720 FTVSIEDANGTI
+720 G
-732 KAVDGISGIK
+732 
-742 DWASYTGEFTPNADG
+742 
-757 EIILNLS
+757 
-764 YVKNEDVNE
+764 
-773 GDDFGAIRNL
+773 
-783 KCTSEKTI
+783 
-791 DATCTYV
+791 
-798 SDDIFKITTP
+798 
-808 DSDAYDSSYTKTTH
+808 
-822 TWIADTTD
+822 ADT
-830 ATIFKSNN
+830 
-838 KGVANSQATA
+838 
-848 SVEISLSTT
+848 E
-857 ATLSFD
+857 
-863 YRVSSEGRSY
+863 
-873 DWTTIKVVDNSGIT
+873 
-887 TVANKLGGTT
+887 
-897 TAVTNWQTYSASVTP
+897 
-912 DSNGKVKILLL
+912 
-923 YRKDS
+923 
-928 SANSGNDVAEVRNIK
+928 
-943 VNANSIVTDN
+943 
-953 CTFAND
+953 
-959 NVFTLENNFKKVD
+959 
-972 YAGANTSTLTIPADL
+972 TLTIPADL

-996 YYCDLGGMVTNK
+996 YYCDIGGMVTNK

-1027 VTLPSEKIIYNAM
+1027 ITLPSEKIIYNAM

-1054 LVLDTDYTAAY
+1054 LVLGTDYTAAY
-1065 KNNINVGMAT
+1065 KNNINVGMTT

-1110 DGTALTSNVAE
+1110 DGTALTSNIAE
-1121 VSEGSLASGH
+1121 VSEGSLVTGH

-1141 IDVGN
+1141 IDVGS
-1146 VENKISQLT
+1146 VENTISQLT

-1202 KTPNVIVKAE
+1202 KTPNVVVKAE

-1225 YTNNVEAGTAT
+1225 YTNNVDAGTAT

-1267 KSKVYDG
+1267 KSRVYDG

-1321 SGVDVTSNY
+1321 SGVDATPNY
-1330 SITSKA
+1330 SITSKV

-1366 DLTPA
+1366 GLTPA

-1439 VKSGGAPVLMGETS
+1439 VKSGSAPVLMGETS

-1483 VDGASDSTISWD
+1483 VDGVSDSTISWD

-1547 NLTTYE
+1547 NLATYE

-1815 RMLEVLGEGRVNLYY
+1815 CMLEVLGEGRVNLYY

>member
-1 MEKKKSFNLIIVLT
+1 MKKRKSFNLIIILT
-15 IVILAVGFG
+15 IVILAVGLG
-24 VWKFNEKFKIS
+24 VWKFNERFKIS
-35 FVDNKLISCREHID
+35 FGDNKLISCREHID

-70 IKRVEAGNSGENKL
+70 IKSVEAGNSGENKL

-101 SDASAISTAKRYKK
+101 SDASAISAAKRYKK

-156 ISKTYALL
+156 TSKMYALL

-198 TVGTNTVTFDGE
+198 TVGTNTVTFNGE

-290 THPVSAK
+290 THPVSVK
-297 VKQGSSTKFSVVAN
+297 VKQGSLTKFSVVAN

-316 EWQYRENKSSLWK
+316 EWQYRENKNSLWK

-334 LGSSYT
+334 LGSGYT
-340 SANFTL
+340 SVNFTL
-346 TSTGYEV
+346 TSTGYTV

-368 AHERVKSDIATVSVA
+368 GHERIT
-383 QDDLIVGET
+383 
-392 PIIMVQ
+392 
-398 PNMDS
+398 
-403 SKVKVNSGRATYSV
+403 
-417 TAMGGTDMTF
+417 
-427 TWQYRENKNE
+427 
-437 LWKTVTSSVASASTS
+437 
-452 TPSNSTTTKPLKKST
+452 
-467 LTTVAATYSLSG
+467 
-479 YEFRCLVGNTF
+479 
-490 YTNHD
+490 
-495 AIKSDIVSI
+495 SDIVSI

-546 GTYKWQYLASGE
+546 GTYKWQYLPSGE

-615 LSVVQGTL
+615 FSVVQGTL

-645 ASFTAGLDPT
+645 ASFTAGLDPA

-674 ATQGAMYMSSNRGKA
+674 ATENSN
-689 NSTSSEKIVI
+689 
-699 KVTNKATI
+699 
-707 AFDYIVSSEVNDK
+707 YI
-720 FTVSIEDANGTI
+720 G
-732 KAVDGISGIK
+732 
-742 DWASYTGEFTPNADG
+742 
-757 EIILNLS
+757 
-764 YVKNEDVNE
+764 
-773 GDDFGAIRNL
+773 
-783 KCTSEKTI
+783 
-791 DATCTYV
+791 
-798 SDDIFKITTP
+798 
-808 DSDAYDSSYTKTTH
+808 
-822 TWIADTTD
+822 ADT
-830 ATIFKSNN
+830 
-838 KGVANSQATA
+838 
-848 SVEISLSTT
+848 E
-857 ATLSFD
+857 
-863 YRVSSEGRSY
+863 
-873 DWTTIKVVDNSGIT
+873 
-887 TVANKLGGTT
+887 
-897 TAVTNWQTYSASVTP
+897 
-912 DSNGKVKILLL
+912 
-923 YRKDS
+923 
-928 SANSGNDVAEVRNIK
+928 
-943 VNANSIVTDN
+943 
-953 CTFAND
+953 
-959 NVFTLENNFKKVD
+959 
-972 YAGANTSTLTIPADL
+972 TLTIPADL

-996 YYCDLGGMVTNK
+996 YYCDIGGMVTNK

-1027 VTLPSEKIIYNAM
+1027 ITLPSEKIIYNTM
-1040 PQTINVLIKHGDKI
+1040 PRMLNLIIKHGDKI
-1054 LVLDTDYTAAY
+1054 LVLDTDYTTTY
-1065 KNNINVGMAT
+1065 KNNINIGMAT
-1075 LTVTGINL
+1075 LTITGINL

-1097 DITIKPKDEHKTY
+1097 DITIKPKDAHKTY
-1110 DGTALTSNVAE
+1110 DGTALTSNIAE
-1121 VSEGSLASGH
+1121 VSEGSLVTGH

-1141 IDVGN
+1141 IDVGS
-1146 VENKISQLT
+1146 VENTISQLT

-1212 NKVLTKDVDYEVK
+1212 NKVLTKGVDYEVK
-1225 YTNNVEAGTAT
+1225 YTNNVDAGTAA

-1336 GTLEITKADVT
+1336 GILEIKKADVT

-1425 FEAITTNEKNYSDI
+1425 FETITTNEKNYSDI
-1439 VKSGGAPVLMGETS
+1439 VKSGSAPVLMGETS

-1463 GNSSISARRSN
+1463 GNSSISVRRSN

-1483 VDGASDSTISWD
+1483 VDGVSDSTISWD

-1526 VSNGYAL
+1526 LSNGYAL

-1547 NLTTYE
+1547 NLATYE

-1847 SKDIYESYG
+1847 SKDVYESYG

>member
-1 MEKKKSFNLIIVLT
+1 MKKRKSFNLIIILT
-15 IVILAVGFG
+15 IVILAVGLG
-24 VWKFNEKFKIS
+24 VWKFNERFKIS
-35 FVDNKLISCREHID
+35 FGDNKLISCREHID

-70 IKRVEAGNSGENKL
+70 IKSVEAGNSGENKL

-101 SDASAISTAKRYKK
+101 SDASAISAAKRYKK

-134 KKYEPSE
+134 KKYEPRE

-156 ISKTYALL
+156 TSKTYALL

-290 THPVSAK
+290 THPVSVK
-297 VKQGSSTKFSVVAN
+297 VKQGSLTKFSVVAN

-316 EWQYRENKSSLWK
+316 EWQYRENKNSLWK

-334 LGSSYT
+334 LGSGYT
-340 SANFTL
+340 SVNFTL
-346 TSTGYEV
+346 TSTGYTV

-368 AHERVKSDIATVSVA
+368 GHERIT
-383 QDDLIVGET
+383 
-392 PIIMVQ
+392 
-398 PNMDS
+398 
-403 SKVKVNSGRATYSV
+403 
-417 TAMGGTDMTF
+417 
-427 TWQYRENKNE
+427 
-437 LWKTVTSSVASASTS
+437 
-452 TPSNSTTTKPLKKST
+452 
-467 LTTVAATYSLSG
+467 
-479 YEFRCLVGNTF
+479 
-490 YTNHD
+490 
-495 AIKSDIVSI
+495 SDIVPI

-546 GTYKWQYLASGE
+546 GTYKWQYLPSGE

-615 LSVVQGTL
+615 FSVVQGTL

-645 ASFTAGLDPT
+645 ASFTAGLDPA

-674 ATQGAMYMSSNRGKA
+674 ATENSN
-689 NSTSSEKIVI
+689 
-699 KVTNKATI
+699 
-707 AFDYIVSSEVNDK
+707 YI
-720 FTVSIEDANGTI
+720 G
-732 KAVDGISGIK
+732 
-742 DWASYTGEFTPNADG
+742 
-757 EIILNLS
+757 
-764 YVKNEDVNE
+764 
-773 GDDFGAIRNL
+773 
-783 KCTSEKTI
+783 
-791 DATCTYV
+791 
-798 SDDIFKITTP
+798 
-808 DSDAYDSSYTKTTH
+808 
-822 TWIADTTD
+822 ADT
-830 ATIFKSNN
+830 
-838 KGVANSQATA
+838 
-848 SVEISLSTT
+848 E
-857 ATLSFD
+857 
-863 YRVSSEGRSY
+863 
-873 DWTTIKVVDNSGIT
+873 
-887 TVANKLGGTT
+887 
-897 TAVTNWQTYSASVTP
+897 
-912 DSNGKVKILLL
+912 
-923 YRKDS
+923 
-928 SANSGNDVAEVRNIK
+928 
-943 VNANSIVTDN
+943 
-953 CTFAND
+953 
-959 NVFTLENNFKKVD
+959 
-972 YAGANTSTLTIPADL
+972 TLTIPADL

-996 YYCDLGGMVTNK
+996 YYCDIGGMVTNK

-1027 VTLPSEKIIYNAM
+1027 ITLPSEKIIYNTM
-1040 PQTINVLIKHGDKI
+1040 PRMLNLIIKHGDKI
-1054 LVLDTDYTAAY
+1054 LVLDTDYTTTY
-1065 KNNINVGMAT
+1065 KNNINIGMAT
-1075 LTVTGINL
+1075 LTITGINL

-1097 DITIKPKDEHKTY
+1097 DITIKPKDAHKTY
-1110 DGTALTSNVAE
+1110 DGTALTSNIAE
-1121 VSEGSLASGH
+1121 VSEGSLVTGH

-1141 IDVGN
+1141 IDVGS
-1146 VENKISQLT
+1146 VENTISQLT

-1212 NKVLTKDVDYEVK
+1212 NKVLTKGVDYEVK
-1225 YTNNVEAGTAT
+1225 YTNNVDAGTAA

-1336 GTLEITKADVT
+1336 GILEIKKADVT

-1425 FEAITTNEKNYSDI
+1425 FETITTNEKNYSDI
-1439 VKSGGAPVLMGETS
+1439 VKSGSAPVLMGETS

-1463 GNSSISARRSN
+1463 GNSSISVRRSN

-1483 VDGASDSTISWD
+1483 VDGVSDSTISWD

-1526 VSNGYAL
+1526 LSNGYAL

-1547 NLTTYE
+1547 NLATYE

-1688 RMFKDCSKLTRL
+1688 RMFKDCNKLTRL

-1847 SKDIYESYG
+1847 SKDVYESYG

>member
-1 MEKKKSFNLIIVLT
+1 MKKKKSFNLIIILT

-35 FVDNKLISCREHID
+35 FGDNKLISCREHID

-156 ISKTYALL
+156 TSKTYALL

-269 ISSVSENMTITVT
+269 ISSVGENITITVT

-290 THPVSAK
+290 THPVSVK

-316 EWQYRENKSSLWK
+316 EWQYRENKNSLWK

-334 LGSSYT
+334 LGSGYT
-340 SANFTL
+340 SVNFIL
-346 TSTGYEV
+346 TSTGYTV

-368 AHERVKSDIATVSVA
+368 GHERIT
-383 QDDLIVGET
+383 
-392 PIIMVQ
+392 
-398 PNMDS
+398 
-403 SKVKVNSGRATYSV
+403 
-417 TAMGGTDMTF
+417 
-427 TWQYRENKNE
+427 
-437 LWKTVTSSVASASTS
+437 
-452 TPSNSTTTKPLKKST
+452 
-467 LTTVAATYSLSG
+467 
-479 YEFRCLVGNTF
+479 
-490 YTNHD
+490 
-495 AIKSDIVSI
+495 SDIVSI

-532 LGDKATFSVTAVEA
+532 LGDKATFSVTAVGA
-546 GTYKWQYLASGE
+546 GTYKWQYLPSGE

-601 SVVSGYTKTSDEAI
+601 SVASGYTKTSDEAI

-645 ASFTAGLDPT
+645 ANFTAGLDPA

-674 ATQGAMYMSSNRGKA
+674 ATENSN
-689 NSTSSEKIVI
+689 
-699 KVTNKATI
+699 
-707 AFDYIVSSEVNDK
+707 YI
-720 FTVSIEDANGTI
+720 G
-732 KAVDGISGIK
+732 
-742 DWASYTGEFTPNADG
+742 
-757 EIILNLS
+757 
-764 YVKNEDVNE
+764 
-773 GDDFGAIRNL
+773 
-783 KCTSEKTI
+783 
-791 DATCTYV
+791 
-798 SDDIFKITTP
+798 
-808 DSDAYDSSYTKTTH
+808 
-822 TWIADTTD
+822 ADT
-830 ATIFKSNN
+830 
-838 KGVANSQATA
+838 
-848 SVEISLSTT
+848 E
-857 ATLSFD
+857 
-863 YRVSSEGRSY
+863 
-873 DWTTIKVVDNSGIT
+873 
-887 TVANKLGGTT
+887 
-897 TAVTNWQTYSASVTP
+897 
-912 DSNGKVKILLL
+912 
-923 YRKDS
+923 
-928 SANSGNDVAEVRNIK
+928 
-943 VNANSIVTDN
+943 
-953 CTFAND
+953 
-959 NVFTLENNFKKVD
+959 
-972 YAGANTSTLTIPADL
+972 TLTIPADL

-996 YYCDLGGMVTNK
+996 YYCDIGGMVTNK

-1054 LVLDTDYTAAY
+1054 LVLGTDYTAAY
-1065 KNNINVGMAT
+1065 KNNINVGMTT

-1110 DGTALTSNVAE
+1110 DGTALTSNIAE
-1121 VSEGSLASGH
+1121 VSEGSLVTGH

-1141 IDVGN
+1141 IDVGS
-1146 VENKISQLT
+1146 VENTISQLT

-1202 KTPNVIVKAE
+1202 KTPNVVVKAE

-1225 YTNNVEAGTAT
+1225 YTNNVDAGTAT

-1267 KSKVYDG
+1267 KSRVYDG

-1336 GTLEITKADVT
+1336 GILEIKKADVT

-1439 VKSGGAPVLMGETS
+1439 VKSGSAPVLMGETS
-1453 ANVYTNGYIL
+1453 ENVYTNGYIL

-1483 VDGASDSTISWD
+1483 VDGVSDSTISWD

-1526 VSNGYAL
+1526 LSNGYAL

-1547 NLTTYE
+1547 NLATYE

-1722 NDINEVEMFKGCTS
+1722 NDINEVEMFRGCTS

-1830 GDTYTSAGAL
+1830 GDTYTSVGAL

>member
-1 MEKKKSFNLIIVLT
+1 MKKRKSFNLIIILT
-15 IVILAVGFG
+15 IVILAVGLG
-24 VWKFNEKFKIS
+24 VWKFNERFKIS
-35 FVDNKLISCREHID
+35 FGDNKLISCREHID

-70 IKRVEAGNSGENKL
+70 IKSVEAGNSGENKL

-101 SDASAISTAKRYKK
+101 SDASAISAAKRYKK

-134 KKYEPSE
+134 KKYEPRE

-156 ISKTYALL
+156 TSKTYALL

-290 THPVSAK
+290 THPVSVK
-297 VKQGSSTKFSVVAN
+297 VKQGSLTKFSVVAN

-316 EWQYRENKSSLWK
+316 EWQYRENKNSLWK

-334 LGSSYT
+334 LGSGYT
-340 SANFTL
+340 SVNFTL
-346 TSTGYEV
+346 TSTGYTV

-368 AHERVKSDIATVSVA
+368 GHERIT
-383 QDDLIVGET
+383 
-392 PIIMVQ
+392 
-398 PNMDS
+398 
-403 SKVKVNSGRATYSV
+403 
-417 TAMGGTDMTF
+417 
-427 TWQYRENKNE
+427 
-437 LWKTVTSSVASASTS
+437 
-452 TPSNSTTTKPLKKST
+452 
-467 LTTVAATYSLSG
+467 
-479 YEFRCLVGNTF
+479 
-490 YTNHD
+490 
-495 AIKSDIVSI
+495 SDIVSI

-546 GTYKWQYLASGE
+546 GTYKWQYLPSGE

-615 LSVVQGTL
+615 FSVVQGTL
-623 EKDISYAK
+623 EEDISYAK

-645 ASFTAGLDPT
+645 ASFTAGLDPA

-674 ATQGAMYMSSNRGKA
+674 ATENSN
-689 NSTSSEKIVI
+689 
-699 KVTNKATI
+699 
-707 AFDYIVSSEVNDK
+707 YI
-720 FTVSIEDANGTI
+720 G
-732 KAVDGISGIK
+732 
-742 DWASYTGEFTPNADG
+742 
-757 EIILNLS
+757 
-764 YVKNEDVNE
+764 
-773 GDDFGAIRNL
+773 
-783 KCTSEKTI
+783 
-791 DATCTYV
+791 
-798 SDDIFKITTP
+798 
-808 DSDAYDSSYTKTTH
+808 
-822 TWIADTTD
+822 ADT
-830 ATIFKSNN
+830 
-838 KGVANSQATA
+838 
-848 SVEISLSTT
+848 E
-857 ATLSFD
+857 
-863 YRVSSEGRSY
+863 
-873 DWTTIKVVDNSGIT
+873 
-887 TVANKLGGTT
+887 
-897 TAVTNWQTYSASVTP
+897 
-912 DSNGKVKILLL
+912 
-923 YRKDS
+923 
-928 SANSGNDVAEVRNIK
+928 
-943 VNANSIVTDN
+943 
-953 CTFAND
+953 
-959 NVFTLENNFKKVD
+959 
-972 YAGANTSTLTIPADL
+972 TLTIPADL

-996 YYCDLGGMVTNK
+996 YYCDIGGMVTNK

-1027 VTLPSEKIIYNAM
+1027 ITLPSEKIIYNTM
-1040 PQTINVLIKHGDKI
+1040 PRMLNLIIKHGDKI
-1054 LVLDTDYTAAY
+1054 LVLDTDYTTTY
-1065 KNNINVGMAT
+1065 KNNINIGMAT
-1075 LTVTGINL
+1075 LTITGINL

-1097 DITIKPKDEHKTY
+1097 DITIKPKDAHKTY
-1110 DGTALTSNVAE
+1110 DGTALTSNIAE
-1121 VSEGSLASGH
+1121 VSEGSLVTGH

-1141 IDVGN
+1141 IDVGS
-1146 VENKISQLT
+1146 VENTISQLT

-1212 NKVLTKDVDYEVK
+1212 NKVLTKGVDYEVK
-1225 YTNNVEAGTAT
+1225 YTNNVDAGTAA

-1336 GTLEITKADVT
+1336 GILEIKKADVT

-1425 FEAITTNEKNYSDI
+1425 FETITTNEKNYSDI
-1439 VKSGGAPVLMGETS
+1439 VKTGSAPVLMGETS

-1463 GNSSISARRSN
+1463 GNSSISVRRSN

-1512 SNYTLYIGA
+1512 SKYTLYIGA

-1526 VSNGYAL
+1526 LSNGYAL

-1547 NLTTYE
+1547 NLATYE

-1847 SKDIYESYG
+1847 SKDVYESYG

>member
-1 MEKKKSFNLIIVLT
+1 MKKRKSFNLIIILT
-15 IVILAVGFG
+15 IVILAVGLG
-24 VWKFNEKFKIS
+24 VWKFNERFKIS
-35 FVDNKLISCREHID
+35 FGDNKLISCREHID

-70 IKRVEAGNSGENKL
+70 IKSVEAGNSGENKL

-101 SDASAISTAKRYKK
+101 SDASAISAAKRYKK

-156 ISKTYALL
+156 TSKTYALL

-256 MNSYGDIKGKACY
+256 MNSYGNIKGKACY

-290 THPVSAK
+290 THPVSVK
-297 VKQGSSTKFSVVAN
+297 VKQGSLTKFSVVAN

-316 EWQYRENKSSLWK
+316 EWQYRENKNSLWK

-334 LGSSYT
+334 LGSGYT
-340 SANFTL
+340 SVNFTL
-346 TSTGYEV
+346 TSTGYTV

-368 AHERVKSDIATVSVA
+368 GHERIT
-383 QDDLIVGET
+383 
-392 PIIMVQ
+392 
-398 PNMDS
+398 
-403 SKVKVNSGRATYSV
+403 
-417 TAMGGTDMTF
+417 
-427 TWQYRENKNE
+427 
-437 LWKTVTSSVASASTS
+437 
-452 TPSNSTTTKPLKKST
+452 
-467 LTTVAATYSLSG
+467 
-479 YEFRCLVGNTF
+479 
-490 YTNHD
+490 
-495 AIKSDIVSI
+495 SDIVSI

-546 GTYKWQYLASGE
+546 DTYKWQYLPSGE

-615 LSVVQGTL
+615 FSVVQGTL

-645 ASFTAGLDPT
+645 ASFTAGLDPA

-674 ATQGAMYMSSNRGKA
+674 ATENSN
-689 NSTSSEKIVI
+689 
-699 KVTNKATI
+699 
-707 AFDYIVSSEVNDK
+707 YI
-720 FTVSIEDANGTI
+720 G
-732 KAVDGISGIK
+732 
-742 DWASYTGEFTPNADG
+742 
-757 EIILNLS
+757 
-764 YVKNEDVNE
+764 
-773 GDDFGAIRNL
+773 
-783 KCTSEKTI
+783 
-791 DATCTYV
+791 
-798 SDDIFKITTP
+798 
-808 DSDAYDSSYTKTTH
+808 
-822 TWIADTTD
+822 ADT
-830 ATIFKSNN
+830 
-838 KGVANSQATA
+838 
-848 SVEISLSTT
+848 E
-857 ATLSFD
+857 
-863 YRVSSEGRSY
+863 
-873 DWTTIKVVDNSGIT
+873 
-887 TVANKLGGTT
+887 
-897 TAVTNWQTYSASVTP
+897 
-912 DSNGKVKILLL
+912 
-923 YRKDS
+923 
-928 SANSGNDVAEVRNIK
+928 
-943 VNANSIVTDN
+943 
-953 CTFAND
+953 
-959 NVFTLENNFKKVD
+959 
-972 YAGANTSTLTIPADL
+972 TLTIPADL

-996 YYCDLGGMVTNK
+996 YYCDIGGMVTNK

-1027 VTLPSEKIIYNAM
+1027 ITLPSEKIIYNTM
-1040 PQTINVLIKHGDKI
+1040 PRMLNLIIKHGDKI
-1054 LVLDTDYTAAY
+1054 LVLDTDYTTTY
-1065 KNNINVGMAT
+1065 KNNINIGMAT
-1075 LTVTGINL
+1075 LTITGINL

-1097 DITIKPKDEHKTY
+1097 DITIKPKDAHKTY
-1110 DGTALTSNVAE
+1110 DGTALTSNIAE
-1121 VSEGSLASGH
+1121 VSEGSLATGH

-1274 TALTCATFSI
+1274 TALTCVTFSI

-1425 FEAITTNEKNYSDI
+1425 FETTTTNEKNYSDI
-1439 VKSGGAPVLMGETS
+1439 VKSCSAPVLMGETS

-1463 GNSSISARRSN
+1463 GNSSISVRRSN

-1483 VDGASDSTISWD
+1483 VDGVSDSTISWD

-1526 VSNGYAL
+1526 LSNGYAL

-1547 NLTTYE
+1547 NLATYE

-1847 SKDIYESYG
+1847 SKDVYESYG

>member
-1 MEKKKSFNLIIVLT
+1 MKKRKSFNLIIILT
-15 IVILAVGFG
+15 IVILAVGLG
-24 VWKFNEKFKIS
+24 VWKFNERFKIS
-35 FVDNKLISCREHID
+35 FGDNKLISCREHID

-101 SDASAISTAKRYKK
+101 SDASAISAAKRYKK

-156 ISKTYALL
+156 TSKTYALL

-290 THPVSAK
+290 THPVSVK
-297 VKQGSSTKFSVVAN
+297 VKQGSLTKFSVVAN

-316 EWQYRENKSSLWK
+316 EWQYRENKNSLWK

-334 LGSSYT
+334 LGSGYT
-340 SANFTL
+340 SVNFTL
-346 TSTGYEV
+346 TSTGYTV

-368 AHERVKSDIATVSVA
+368 GHERIT
-383 QDDLIVGET
+383 
-392 PIIMVQ
+392 
-398 PNMDS
+398 
-403 SKVKVNSGRATYSV
+403 
-417 TAMGGTDMTF
+417 
-427 TWQYRENKNE
+427 
-437 LWKTVTSSVASASTS
+437 
-452 TPSNSTTTKPLKKST
+452 
-467 LTTVAATYSLSG
+467 
-479 YEFRCLVGNTF
+479 
-490 YTNHD
+490 
-495 AIKSDIVSI
+495 SDIVSI

-546 GTYKWQYLASGE
+546 GTYKWQYLPSGE

-623 EKDISYAK
+623 EEDISYAK

-645 ASFTAGLDPT
+645 ASFTAGLDPA

-674 ATQGAMYMSSNRGKA
+674 ATENSN
-689 NSTSSEKIVI
+689 
-699 KVTNKATI
+699 
-707 AFDYIVSSEVNDK
+707 YI
-720 FTVSIEDANGTI
+720 G
-732 KAVDGISGIK
+732 
-742 DWASYTGEFTPNADG
+742 
-757 EIILNLS
+757 
-764 YVKNEDVNE
+764 
-773 GDDFGAIRNL
+773 
-783 KCTSEKTI
+783 
-791 DATCTYV
+791 
-798 SDDIFKITTP
+798 
-808 DSDAYDSSYTKTTH
+808 
-822 TWIADTTD
+822 ADT
-830 ATIFKSNN
+830 
-838 KGVANSQATA
+838 
-848 SVEISLSTT
+848 E
-857 ATLSFD
+857 
-863 YRVSSEGRSY
+863 
-873 DWTTIKVVDNSGIT
+873 
-887 TVANKLGGTT
+887 
-897 TAVTNWQTYSASVTP
+897 
-912 DSNGKVKILLL
+912 
-923 YRKDS
+923 
-928 SANSGNDVAEVRNIK
+928 
-943 VNANSIVTDN
+943 
-953 CTFAND
+953 
-959 NVFTLENNFKKVD
+959 
-972 YAGANTSTLTIPADL
+972 TLTIPADL

-996 YYCDLGGMVTNK
+996 YYCDIGGMVTNK

-1027 VTLPSEKIIYNAM
+1027 ITLPSEKIIYNTM
-1040 PQTINVLIKHGDKI
+1040 PRMLNLIIKHGDKI
-1054 LVLDTDYTAAY
+1054 LVLDTDYTTTY
-1065 KNNINVGMAT
+1065 KNNINIGMAT
-1075 LTVTGINL
+1075 LTITGINL

-1097 DITIKPKDEHKTY
+1097 DITIKPKDAHKTY
-1110 DGTALTSNVAE
+1110 DGTALTSNIAE
-1121 VSEGSLASGH
+1121 VSEGSLVTGH

-1141 IDVGN
+1141 IDVGS
-1146 VENKISQLT
+1146 VENTISQLT

-1202 KTPNVIVKAE
+1202 KTPNVIVKDE
-1212 NKVLTKDVDYEVK
+1212 NKVLTKGVDYEVK
-1225 YTNNVEAGTAT
+1225 YTNNVDAGTAT

-1336 GTLEITKADVT
+1336 GILEIKKADVT

-1425 FEAITTNEKNYSDI
+1425 FETITTNEKNYSDI
-1439 VKSGGAPVLMGETS
+1439 VKSGSAPVLMGETS

-1463 GNSSISARRSN
+1463 GNSSISVRRSN

-1483 VDGASDSTISWD
+1483 VDGVSDSTISWD

-1526 VSNGYAL
+1526 LSNGYAL

-1547 NLTTYE
+1547 NLATYE

-1644 VSGLD
+1644 VSELD

>member
-1 MEKKKSFNLIIVLT
+1 MKKRKSFNLIIILT
-15 IVILAVGFG
+15 IVILAVGLG
-24 VWKFNEKFKIS
+24 VWKFNERFKIS
-35 FVDNKLISCREHID
+35 FGDNKLISCREHID

-156 ISKTYALL
+156 TSKTYALL

-290 THPVSAK
+290 THPVSVK

-316 EWQYRENKSSLWK
+316 EWQYRENKNSLWK

-334 LGSSYT
+334 LGSGYT
-340 SANFTL
+340 SVNFIL
-346 TSTGYEV
+346 TSTGYTV

-368 AHERVKSDIATVSVA
+368 GHERIT
-383 QDDLIVGET
+383 
-392 PIIMVQ
+392 
-398 PNMDS
+398 
-403 SKVKVNSGRATYSV
+403 
-417 TAMGGTDMTF
+417 
-427 TWQYRENKNE
+427 
-437 LWKTVTSSVASASTS
+437 
-452 TPSNSTTTKPLKKST
+452 
-467 LTTVAATYSLSG
+467 
-479 YEFRCLVGNTF
+479 
-490 YTNHD
+490 
-495 AIKSDIVSI
+495 SDIVSI

-546 GTYKWQYLASGE
+546 GTYKWQYLPSGE

-601 SVVSGYTKTSDEAI
+601 SVASGYTKTSDEAI

-645 ASFTAGLDPT
+645 ASFTAGLDPA

-674 ATQGAMYMSSNRGKA
+674 ATENSN
-689 NSTSSEKIVI
+689 
-699 KVTNKATI
+699 
-707 AFDYIVSSEVNDK
+707 YI
-720 FTVSIEDANGTI
+720 G
-732 KAVDGISGIK
+732 
-742 DWASYTGEFTPNADG
+742 
-757 EIILNLS
+757 
-764 YVKNEDVNE
+764 
-773 GDDFGAIRNL
+773 
-783 KCTSEKTI
+783 
-791 DATCTYV
+791 
-798 SDDIFKITTP
+798 
-808 DSDAYDSSYTKTTH
+808 
-822 TWIADTTD
+822 ADT
-830 ATIFKSNN
+830 
-838 KGVANSQATA
+838 
-848 SVEISLSTT
+848 E
-857 ATLSFD
+857 
-863 YRVSSEGRSY
+863 
-873 DWTTIKVVDNSGIT
+873 
-887 TVANKLGGTT
+887 
-897 TAVTNWQTYSASVTP
+897 
-912 DSNGKVKILLL
+912 
-923 YRKDS
+923 
-928 SANSGNDVAEVRNIK
+928 
-943 VNANSIVTDN
+943 
-953 CTFAND
+953 
-959 NVFTLENNFKKVD
+959 
-972 YAGANTSTLTIPADL
+972 TLTIPADL

-996 YYCDLGGMVTNK
+996 YYCDIGGMVTNK

-1027 VTLPSEKIIYNAM
+1027 ITLPSEKIIYNAM

-1054 LVLDTDYTAAY
+1054 LVLGTDYTAAY
-1065 KNNINVGMAT
+1065 KNNINVGMTT

-1110 DGTALTSNVAE
+1110 DGTALTSNIAE
-1121 VSEGSLASGH
+1121 VSEGSLVTGH

-1141 IDVGN
+1141 IDVGS
-1146 VENKISQLT
+1146 VENTISQLT

-1202 KTPNVIVKAE
+1202 KTPNVVVKAE

-1225 YTNNVEAGTAT
+1225 YTNNVDAGTAT

-1267 KSKVYDG
+1267 KSRVYDG

-1336 GTLEITKADVT
+1336 GILEIKKADVT

-1439 VKSGGAPVLMGETS
+1439 VKSGSAPVLMGETS
-1453 ANVYTNGYIL
+1453 ENVYTNGYIL

-1483 VDGASDSTISWD
+1483 VDGVSDSTISWD

-1526 VSNGYAL
+1526 LSNGYAL

-1547 NLTTYE
+1547 NLATYE

-1722 NDINEVEMFKGCTS
+1722 NDINEVEMFRGCTS

-1830 GDTYTSAGAL
+1830 GDTYTSVGAL

>member
-1 MEKKKSFNLIIVLT
+1 MKKRKSFNLIIILT
-15 IVILAVGFG
+15 IVILAVGLG
-24 VWKFNEKFKIS
+24 VWKFNERFKIS
-35 FVDNKLISCREHID
+35 FGDNKLISCREHID

-101 SDASAISTAKRYKK
+101 SDASAISAAKRYKK

-156 ISKTYALL
+156 TSKTYALL

-290 THPVSAK
+290 THPVSVK
-297 VKQGSSTKFSVVAN
+297 VKQGSLTKFSVVAN

-316 EWQYRENKSSLWK
+316 EWQYRENKNSLWK

-334 LGSSYT
+334 LGSGYT
-340 SANFTL
+340 SVNFTL
-346 TSTGYEV
+346 TSTGYTV

-368 AHERVKSDIATVSVA
+368 GHERIT
-383 QDDLIVGET
+383 
-392 PIIMVQ
+392 
-398 PNMDS
+398 
-403 SKVKVNSGRATYSV
+403 
-417 TAMGGTDMTF
+417 
-427 TWQYRENKNE
+427 
-437 LWKTVTSSVASASTS
+437 
-452 TPSNSTTTKPLKKST
+452 
-467 LTTVAATYSLSG
+467 
-479 YEFRCLVGNTF
+479 
-490 YTNHD
+490 
-495 AIKSDIVSI
+495 SDIVSI

-546 GTYKWQYLASGE
+546 GTYKWQYLPSGE

-645 ASFTAGLDPT
+645 ASFTAGLDPA

-674 ATQGAMYMSSNRGKA
+674 ATENSN
-689 NSTSSEKIVI
+689 
-699 KVTNKATI
+699 
-707 AFDYIVSSEVNDK
+707 YI
-720 FTVSIEDANGTI
+720 G
-732 KAVDGISGIK
+732 
-742 DWASYTGEFTPNADG
+742 
-757 EIILNLS
+757 
-764 YVKNEDVNE
+764 
-773 GDDFGAIRNL
+773 
-783 KCTSEKTI
+783 
-791 DATCTYV
+791 
-798 SDDIFKITTP
+798 
-808 DSDAYDSSYTKTTH
+808 
-822 TWIADTTD
+822 ADT
-830 ATIFKSNN
+830 
-838 KGVANSQATA
+838 
-848 SVEISLSTT
+848 E
-857 ATLSFD
+857 
-863 YRVSSEGRSY
+863 
-873 DWTTIKVVDNSGIT
+873 
-887 TVANKLGGTT
+887 
-897 TAVTNWQTYSASVTP
+897 
-912 DSNGKVKILLL
+912 
-923 YRKDS
+923 
-928 SANSGNDVAEVRNIK
+928 
-943 VNANSIVTDN
+943 
-953 CTFAND
+953 
-959 NVFTLENNFKKVD
+959 
-972 YAGANTSTLTIPADL
+972 TLTIPADL

-996 YYCDLGGMVTNK
+996 YYCDIGGMVTNK
-1008 ATLTVME
+1008 ATLTVVE

-1027 VTLPSEKIIYNAM
+1027 ITLPSEKIIYNTM
-1040 PQTINVLIKHGDKI
+1040 PRMLNLIIKHGDKI
-1054 LVLDTDYTAAY
+1054 LVLDTDYTTTY
-1065 KNNINVGMAT
+1065 KNNINIGMAT
-1075 LTVTGINL
+1075 LTITGINL

-1110 DGTALTSNVAE
+1110 DGTALTSNIVE
-1121 VSEGSLASGH
+1121 VSEGSLVTGH

-1141 IDVGN
+1141 IDVGS
-1146 VENKISQLT
+1146 VENTISQLT

-1212 NKVLTKDVDYEVK
+1212 NKVLTKGVDYEVK
-1225 YTNNVEAGTAT
+1225 YTNNVDAGTAA

-1330 SITSKA
+1330 SITSKV

-1371 NVALTYEWY
+1371 NVAFTCEWY

-1439 VKSGGAPVLMGETS
+1439 VKSGSAPVLMGETS

-1679 ITTSVKSMG
+1679 ITTSVKSMA

-1847 SKDIYESYG
+1847 SKDVYESYG